1 MPKAPK
7 NKSQKKSPIKK
18 TQKEDS
24 ISPSKDLSSDNI
36 SQSDIE
42 SQLDYPGLK
51 LHKLILENFKSFQGK
66 NEIGYFQDF
75 SVVLGP
81 NGSGKSNIIDALSFV
96 FGLNAQQMRTRN
108 LKELIYHPHNSSSS
122 NKAQNCSVEIIFKR
136 NLKNPSQKLK
146 TQSLDEISF
155 RRTVNASGSSS
166 FYFNDKKVTQEDYIQ
181 KLMDFSIPVNS
192 MYFILGQGGVDSLF
206 SSKRNKIE
214 QIIEV
219 LSGSYKYKERYDELV
234 INLEEKN
241 NELNS
246 LSSQINSIKLD
257 KNKIKAQLE
266 NKGLYKD
273 NINKIQNLMKKIYLY
288 QFAKQD
294 SIKSLC
300 EENLEGLKEQIKKV
314 ENEKKNEINEMKEN
328 ERELGNNKKNIENIM
343 KEELELQKDIDQKKN
358 KIKINE
364 QEIKKY
370 ETDIFNNIS
379 VSNQLKDD
387 LKKKDSKKKSLLQ
400 EKLELSKEIKD
411 LKKVLNT
418 NIDESSS
425 KLTKEQ
431 VTEFKSLSL
440 SLQSSISS
448 NISQL
453 NNLELNSQNLFSKK
467 TLLEKTLSQSEIEKN
482 SMENDSNITSNEIE
496 KMKENLSK
504 KEKKISDM
512 KKNYEKFEKKK
523 DELSRQYQN
532 IYNTLETKVTEL
544 SNFKVENNE
553 SRRRKKI
560 GEFMS
565 KNDKVYGFLFELI
578 KPLQKKFELSIK
590 VSLLRYL
597 DYLVVE
603 NYETSVK
610 VSEFLQNNEINCDV
624 LVLENIPK
632 VKEVDQ
638 TKRLKVG
645 SEGNFIY
652 DLIESKKKSVENAIK
667 FFLKDLILCK
677 PENIP
682 VLRERGF
689 RKFITEDGTVY
700 RKNYI
705 SGGNYKNLERYNFIY
720 KTKEES
726 DKIISQ
732 LKTDINKLTE
742 DMKEVMIEQEKNEE
756 ELRSMKKFI
765 EEEKE
770 YELLQN
776 ELNNKE
782 ATHKK
787 QKDILKEKEKSI
799 KKLEKNINEVNSELD
814 AINTEKNNLNE
825 SINNIKKQY
834 FKSFMK
840 KYNLSNLDD
849 FEQFTIEKMNALSQ
863 ELKLK
868 ELKIFDI
875 ERKLK
880 LLEETQK
887 KIDDI
892 EEEIDKIKEKKST
905 KEVEKKKLE
914 TEYLKANN
922 YLSEYKATN
931 EDKINEIKNIQENIK
946 KNNENIMK
954 LDERIRKLLKG
965 QVEEKHK
972 IEVAMNNKNQLMKD
986 IITDHNKLIKE
997 LDQNFQQYA
1006 LIFQLDF
1013 DINQYLLKKDDKN
1026 DLNETDNINDMIMDY
1041 SDIEKKQKI
1050 EELTPEKIDQIISHK
1065 KEKLD
1070 NYLKEIQKYVMLY
1083 ITFDKEEEKEL
1094 EDKESKL
1101 NNEKKDVKK
1110 KIEILVNEQEELKKE
1125 LSEIKEKRTKKFL
1138 DFFNKLKENLKTLY
1152 SQLTTKDN
1160 NPGGNAYLYC
1170 SNEDEPYKGTVVY
1183 LPTPPGKRVIYDIE
1197 QLSGGEKTIAIVSL
1211 LSSLQNIT
1219 GCPLLILDEVDAY
1232 LDQKHELMIE
1242 QLFKEKKNEYQIV
1255 IVTHKLNIYRSAE
1268 SLLGTYFN
1276 KNLDSSVPISYDNK

>member
-1 MPKAPK
+1 MPKAK
-7 NKSQKKSPIKK
+7 RNKSAKKSPIKSNSNSK
-18 TQKEDS
+18 S
-24 ISPSKDLSSDNI
+24 ISPPKDISSEI
-36 SQSDIE
+36 SSQSDAE
-42 SQLDYPGLK
+42 TQNDFPSLK
-51 LHKLILENFKSFQGK
+51 LHKLILENFKSFQGR
-66 NEIGYFQDF
+66 NEIGFFQDF

-108 LKELIYHPHNSSSS
+108 LKELIYTPHSSSS
-122 NKAQNCSVEIIFKR
+122 KNKAQNCSVEIIFKK

-146 TQSLDEISF
+146 TQALDEINF

-219 LSGSYKYKERYDELV
+219 LSGSYKYKEKYDELV
-234 INLEEKN
+234 KNLEEKN

-266 NKGLYKD
+266 NKGLYKES
-273 NINKIQNLMKKIYLY
+273 INKIQTLMKKIYLY
-288 QFAKQD
+288 QFAEQD
-294 SIKSLC
+294 AIKSLC
-300 EENLEGLKEQIKKV
+300 EENLEGLKDEIIKV
-314 ENEKKNEINEMKEN
+314 ENEKKNEISNMKEN
-328 ERELGNNKKNIENIM
+328 EKELSSNKKNIESIM
-343 KEELELQKDIDQKKN
+343 KEEMELQKELDQKKN
-358 KIKINE
+358 KIKITE
-364 QEIKKY
+364 DEIKKC

-379 VSNQLKDD
+379 VSNQLKED
-387 LKKKDSKKKSLLQ
+387 LKKKETKNKTLLQ
-400 EKLELSKEIKD
+400 EQSELSKEIKEI
-411 LKKVLNT
+411 KKVLNT

-431 VTEFKSLSL
+431 ITEFKSLSL

-453 NNLELNSQNLFSKK
+453 NSLELNSQNLISKK
-467 TLLEKTLSQSEIEKN
+467 SLLEKTLSQSEIEKN
-482 SMENDSNITSNEIE
+482 SVETVHNTTVQELE
-496 KMKENLSK
+496 KIKENLEHK
-504 KEKKISDM
+504 QKKIKEM
-512 KKNYEKFEKKK
+512 KKNYENNEKTKE
-523 DELSRQYQN
+523 ELSQKN
-532 IYNTLETKVTEL
+532 IKITSEIESKLTEL
-544 SNFKVENNE
+544 SNFNIENNE
-553 SRRRKKI
+553 SKRRKKI

-677 PENIP
+677 PENIAI
-682 VLRERGF
+682 LRSRGF
-689 RKFITEDGTVY
+689 RNFITEDGTVY

-705 SGGNYKNLERYNFIY
+705 SGGNYKNLDRYNFIY

-732 LKTDINKLTE
+732 LKKDIDDLSE
-742 DMKEVMIEQEKNEE
+742 ELKEVMIQQEKNED
-756 ELRSMKKFI
+756 ELKINKKFLD
-765 EEEKE
+765 EEKE
-770 YELLQN
+770 YELIKN

-782 ATHKK
+782 ATLQK
-787 QKDILKEKEKSI
+787 QKTILKEKEKLI
-799 KKLEKNINEVNSELD
+799 KKLEKDITEVNNDLESINSEKKD
-814 AINTEKNNLNE
+814 LND

-834 FKSFMK
+834 FKNFMQ
-840 KYNLSNLDD
+840 KYNLTSLED
-849 FEQFTIEKMNALSQ
+849 FEQFTIEKMNSLSQ

-868 ELKIFDI
+868 EIKILDI

-880 LLEETQK
+880 LMK
-887 KIDDI
+887 DSKNKI
-892 EEEIDKIKEKKST
+892 EEIEEDIDKLQKRKSEKEK
-905 KEVEKKKLE
+905 EKKKLE
-914 TEYLKANN
+914 SDFTKSNN
-922 YLSEYKATN
+922 YLSEFKSTN
-931 EDKINEIKNIQENIK
+931 ENKLNEIKLIQENIK
-946 KNNENIMK
+946 KGNENIMK

-965 QVEEKHK
+965 QVEQKHK
-972 IEVAMNNKNQLMKD
+972 IEVAMNNKSQLMKD
-986 IITDHNKLIKE
+986 IVTDHNKLIKE

-1013 DINQYLLKKDDKN
+1013 DINQYILKN
-1026 DLNETDNINDMIMDY
+1026 DLNATSNITDVIIDY
-1041 SDIEKKQKI
+1041 SEIEKKNKI
-1050 EELTPEKIDQIISHK
+1050 DELTPEDVQKIISKK

-1094 EDKESKL
+1094 EDKENKL
-1101 NNEKKDVKK
+1101 NNEKKDLKK
-1110 KIEILVNEQEELKKE
+1110 KIETLVNEQENIKQS

-1138 DFFNKLKENLKTLY
+1138 DFFNKLKENLKELY
-1152 SQLTTKDN
+1152 TKLTIKDN

-1232 LDQKHELMIE
+1232 LDQKHELMLE
-1242 QLFKEKKNEYQIV
+1242 KLFNEKKNEYQIV

-1276 KNLDSSVPISYDNK
+1276 KNMDSSVPISYDNK

>member
-1 MPKAPK
+1 MPKAPRK
-7 NKSQKKSPIKK
+7 KSAKKSPAKSNQNSK
-18 TQKEDS
+18 S
-24 ISPSKDLSSDNI
+24 ISPSKDISSEN
-36 SQSDIE
+36 SYQSDSE
-42 SQLDYPGLK
+42 TQNDSPSLK
-51 LHKLILENFKSFQGK
+51 LHKLILENFKSFQGR

-108 LKELIYHPHNSSSS
+108 LKELIYNPHSSSS
-122 NKAQNCSVEIIFKR
+122 KNKAQNCSVEIIFKK
-136 NLKNPSQKLK
+136 NLKNQSQKLK

-166 FYFNDKKVTQEDYIQ
+166 FYFNDKKLTQEDYIQ

-234 INLEEKN
+234 KNLEEKN

-266 NKGLYKD
+266 NKGLYKE
-273 NINKIQNLMKKIYLY
+273 NINKIQTLMKKIYLY
-288 QFAKQD
+288 QFAEQD

-300 EENLEGLKEQIKKV
+300 EENLEGLKDEIIKV
-314 ENEKKNEINEMKEN
+314 ENEKKNEINSMKEN
-328 ERELGNNKKNIENIM
+328 EKELGNNKKNVENIM
-343 KEELELQKDIDQKKN
+343 NEEMALQKELDQKKN
-358 KIKINE
+358 KIKITE
-364 QEIKKY
+364 EEIKKC

-379 VSNQLKDD
+379 VSNQLKED
-387 LKKKDSKKKSLLQ
+387 LKKKESKKKSLLQ
-400 EKLELSKEIKD
+400 EQTEISKDIKEIK
-411 LKKVLNT
+411 KILNT

-431 VTEFKSLSL
+431 ITEFKSLSL

-453 NNLELNSQNLFSKK
+453 NSLELSSQNLISQKS
-467 TLLEKTLSQSEIEKN
+467 LLEKTLSQSEIEKN
-482 SMENDSNITSNEIE
+482 SAENIANVNEQEID
-496 KMKENLSK
+496 KMKENL
-504 KEKKISDM
+504 EKKDNKIKEM
-512 KKNYEKFEKKK
+512 KKNFEKCEKKK
-523 DELSRQYQN
+523 EELTEKNLKIVSE
-532 IYNTLETKVTEL
+532 LENKVTEL

-682 VLRERGF
+682 VLRSRGF

-700 RKNYI
+700 RRNYI

-726 DKIISQ
+726 DKIIEQ
-732 LKTDINKLTE
+732 LKKDIDDLTE
-742 DMKEVMIEQEKNEE
+742 ELKEVMVDQEKNEE
-756 ELRSMKKFI
+756 ELKQNKKFVD
-765 EEEKE
+765 EEKE
-770 YELLQN
+770 CELIKN

-782 ATHKK
+782 ITFRK
-787 QKDILKEKEKSI
+787 QKDSLKDKEKAI
-799 KKLEKNINEVNSELD
+799 KKLEKNIAEVNNELESINSEKSDLT
-814 AINTEKNNLNE
+814 I

-834 FKSFMK
+834 FRNFMQ
-840 KYNLSNLDD
+840 KYNLSSLDD
-849 FEQFTIEKMNALSQ
+849 FEQFTIEKMNSLSQ
-863 ELKLK
+863 ELKVK
-868 ELKIFDI
+868 EVKILDI

-880 LLEETQK
+880 LMEDSEKKISEIEEEIEKIQSKKSEKETQK
-887 KIDDI
+887 K
-892 EEEIDKIKEKKST
+892 
-905 KEVEKKKLE
+905 KLE
-914 TEYLKANN
+914 KEFTKSNN
-922 YLSEYKATN
+922 YLSEFKATN
-931 EDKINEIKNIQENIK
+931 ESKLAEIKNIQENIK
-946 KNNENIMK
+946 KGNENIMK

-965 QVEEKHK
+965 QVEQKHK
-972 IEVAMNNKNQLMKD
+972 IEVAMNNKSQLMKD
-986 IITDHNKLIKE
+986 IVTDHNKLIKE
-997 LDQNFQQYA
+997 LDQNFQEYA

-1013 DINQYLLKKDDKN
+1013 DINQYLLKN
-1026 DLNETDNINDMIMDY
+1026 DLNETSNISDIVIDY
-1041 SDIEKKQKI
+1041 SDIEKKNKI
-1050 EELTPEKIDQIISHK
+1050 EELTPEKIQQIIAHK

-1094 EDKESKL
+1094 EDKENKL
-1101 NNEKKDVKK
+1101 NNEKKDLKK
-1110 KIEILVNEQEELKKE
+1110 KIETLVNEQEDLKKS
-1125 LSEIKEKRTKKFL
+1125 LAEIKEKRTKKFL
-1138 DFFNKLKENLKTLY
+1138 EFFNKLKENLKELY
-1152 SQLTTKDN
+1152 TKLTVKDN

-1232 LDQKHELMIE
+1232 LDQKHELMLE
-1242 QLFKEKKNEYQIV
+1242 KLFSEKKKEYQIV
-1255 IVTHKLNIYRSAE
+1255 IVTHKLNIYRNAE
-1268 SLLGTYFN
+1268 SLLGTYFS
-1276 KNLDSSVPISYDNK
+1276 KNLDSSVPISFDNK

>member
-1 MPKAPK
+1 MPKAQRK
-7 NKSQKKSPIKK
+7 KSVKKSQDKKSEKDKP
-18 TQKEDS
+18 
-24 ISPSKDLSSDNI
+24 ISPSKDLSSENSNI
-36 SQSDIE
+36 SENE
-42 SQLDYPGLK
+42 SQIDYPNLK
-51 LHKLILENFKSFQGK
+51 LHKLILENFKSFQGR

-108 LKELIYHPHNSSSS
+108 LKELIYHPHSSSSS
-122 NKAQNCSVEIIFKR
+122 NKAQNCSVEIIFKK
-136 NLKNPSQKLK
+136 NLKNPSQKLI
-146 TQSLDEISF
+146 TQALDEISF

-166 FYFNDKKVTQEDYIQ
+166 FYFNDKKMTQEDYVQ

-234 INLEEKN
+234 KKLEEKN

-246 LSSQINSIKLD
+246 LSSQINSIKID

-273 NINKIQNLMKKIYLY
+273 NINKIQTLMKKIYLY
-288 QFAKQD
+288 QFAEQD
-294 SIKSLC
+294 AIKSIC
-300 EENLEGLKEQIKKV
+300 EDNLEGLTEEIKKV
-314 ENEKKNEINEMKEN
+314 ENEKKNEINDMKEN
-328 ERELGNNKKNIENIM
+328 EKELGNNKKNIENIM
-343 KEELELQKDIDQKKN
+343 KEEMELQKELDQKKN
-358 KIKINE
+358 KIKIVE
-364 QEIKKY
+364 DDIKKC

-379 VSNQLKDD
+379 VCNQLKED
-387 LKKKDSKKKSLLQ
+387 LKKKESKKKALIKEQ
-400 EKLELSKEIKD
+400 TDLSNDIKEIK
-411 LKKVLNT
+411 KILNT
-418 NIDESSS
+418 NIDESIS

-431 VTEFKSLSL
+431 ITEFKSLSL

-453 NNLELNSQNLFSKK
+453 NSLELNSQNLFSKK
-467 TLLEKTLSQSEIEKN
+467 SLLEKTLSQSEIEKN
-482 SMENDSNITSNEIE
+482 TAETSVNNTSNEID
-496 KMKENLSK
+496 KIKENLDK
-504 KEKKISDM
+504 KEKRIKEM
-512 KKNYEKFEKKK
+512 KKNFEKSEKNK
-523 DELSRQYQN
+523 EELAHQYQN
-532 IYNTLETKVTEL
+532 IYTELENKVTEL

-700 RKNYI
+700 RRNNI
-705 SGGNYKNLERYNFIY
+705 SGGNYKNLDRYNFIY
-720 KTKEES
+720 KSKEES
-726 DKIISQ
+726 DKIIDQ
-732 LKTDINKLTE
+732 LKKDIDKLSE
-742 DMKEVMIEQEKNEE
+742 DLKSVMLQQEKNDE
-756 ELRSMKKFI
+756 ELKNNKKFVD
-765 EEEKE
+765 EEKE
-770 YELLQN
+770 CELLKN

-782 ATHKK
+782 STYKK
-787 QKDILKEKEKSI
+787 QKDILKEKEKLL
-799 KKLEKNINEVNSELD
+799 KNLEKSIAEVNNELES
-814 AINTEKNNLNE
+814 INSEKNDLND

-834 FKSFMK
+834 FKNFMN
-840 KYNLSNLDD
+840 KYNLTNLDD

-868 ELKIFDI
+868 EVKILDI

-880 LLEETQK
+880 TIEEKKK
-887 KIDDI
+887 KIDDMS
-892 EEEIDKIKEKKST
+892 EETESIKKKKS
-905 KEVEKKKLE
+905 
-914 TEYLKANN
+914 
-922 YLSEYKATN
+922 
-931 EDKINEIKNIQENIK
+931 
-946 KNNENIMK
+946 
-954 LDERIRKLLKG
+954 
-965 QVEEKHK
+965 
-972 IEVAMNNKNQLMKD
+972 
-986 IITDHNKLIKE
+986 
-997 LDQNFQQYA
+997 
-1006 LIFQLDF
+1006 
-1013 DINQYLLKKDDKN
+1013 
-1026 DLNETDNINDMIMDY
+1026 
-1041 SDIEKKQKI
+1041 
-1050 EELTPEKIDQIISHK
+1050 K
-1065 KEKLD
+1065 KEQL
-1070 NYLKEIQKYVMLY
+1070 ISQK
-1083 ITFDKEEEKEL
+1083 
-1094 EDKESKL
+1094 
-1101 NNEKKDVKK
+1101 
-1110 KIEILVNEQEELKKE
+1110 
-1125 LSEIKEKRTKKFL
+1125 
-1138 DFFNKLKENLKTLY
+1138 
-1152 SQLTTKDN
+1152 
-1160 NPGGNAYLYC
+1160 
-1170 SNEDEPYKGTVVY
+1170 
-1183 LPTPPGKRVIYDIE
+1183 
-1197 QLSGGEKTIAIVSL
+1197 
-1211 LSSLQNIT
+1211 
-1219 GCPLLILDEVDAY
+1219 
-1232 LDQKHELMIE
+1232 
-1242 QLFKEKKNEYQIV
+1242 
-1255 IVTHKLNIYRSAE
+1255 
-1268 SLLGTYFN
+1268 
-1276 KNLDSSVPISYDNK
+1276 PIII

>member
-1 MPKAPK
+1 MPKAQRK
-7 NKSQKKSPIKK
+7 KSVKKSQDKKSEKDKP
-18 TQKEDS
+18 
-24 ISPSKDLSSDNI
+24 ISPSKDLSSENSNI
-36 SQSDIE
+36 SENE
-42 SQLDYPGLK
+42 SQIDYPNLK
-51 LHKLILENFKSFQGK
+51 LHKLILENFKSFQGR

-108 LKELIYHPHNSSSS
+108 LKELIYHPHSSSSS
-122 NKAQNCSVEIIFKR
+122 NKAQNCSVEIIFKK
-136 NLKNPSQKLK
+136 NLKNPSQKLI
-146 TQSLDEISF
+146 TQALDEISF

-166 FYFNDKKVTQEDYIQ
+166 FYFNDKKMTQEDYVQ

-234 INLEEKN
+234 KKLEEKN

-273 NINKIQNLMKKIYLY
+273 NINKIQTLMKKIYLY
-288 QFAKQD
+288 QFAEQD
-294 SIKSLC
+294 AIKSIC
-300 EENLEGLKEQIKKV
+300 EDNLEGLTEEIKKV
-314 ENEKKNEINEMKEN
+314 ENEKKNEINDMKEN
-328 ERELGNNKKNIENIM
+328 EKELGNNKKNIENIM
-343 KEELELQKDIDQKKN
+343 KEEMELQKELDQKKN
-358 KIKINE
+358 KIKIVE
-364 QEIKKY
+364 DDIKKC

-379 VSNQLKDD
+379 VCNQLKED
-387 LKKKDSKKKSLLQ
+387 LKKKESKKKALIKEQ
-400 EKLELSKEIKD
+400 TELSNDIKEIK
-411 LKKVLNT
+411 KILNT
-418 NIDESSS
+418 NIDESIS

-431 VTEFKSLSL
+431 ITEFKSLSL

-453 NNLELNSQNLFSKK
+453 NSLELNSQNLFSKK
-467 TLLEKTLSQSEIEKN
+467 SLLEKTLSQSEIEKN
-482 SMENDSNITSNEIE
+482 TAETSVNNTSNEID
-496 KMKENLSK
+496 KIKENLDT
-504 KEKKISDM
+504 KEKRIKEM
-512 KKNYEKFEKKK
+512 KKNFEKSEKNK
-523 DELSRQYQN
+523 EELAHQYQN
-532 IYNTLETKVTEL
+532 IYTELENKVTEL

-700 RKNYI
+700 RRNNI
-705 SGGNYKNLERYNFIY
+705 SGGNYKNLDRYNFIY
-720 KTKEES
+720 KSKEES
-726 DKIISQ
+726 DKIIDQ
-732 LKTDINKLTE
+732 LKKDIDKLSE
-742 DMKEVMIEQEKNEE
+742 DLKSVMLQQEKNEE
-756 ELRSMKKFI
+756 ELKNNKKFVD
-765 EEEKE
+765 EEKE
-770 YELLQN
+770 CELLKN

-782 ATHKK
+782 STHKK
-787 QKDILKEKEKSI
+787 QKDILKEKEKLL
-799 KKLEKNINEVNSELD
+799 KNLEKSIAEVNNELES
-814 AINTEKNNLNE
+814 INSEKNDLND

-834 FKSFMK
+834 FKNFMN
-840 KYNLSNLDD
+840 KYNLTNLDD

-868 ELKIFDI
+868 EVKILDI

-880 LLEETQK
+880 TIDETQK
-887 KIDDI
+887 KIDDM
-892 EEEIDKIKEKKST
+892 EEETESIKKKKSK
-905 KEVEKKKLE
+905 KEQEKKKCE
-914 TEYLKANN
+914 TDFAKANN
-922 YLSEYKATN
+922 YLNEYKATN
-931 EDKINEIKNIQENIK
+931 EDKLNEIKKIQESIK
-946 KNNENIMK
+946 KGNENIMK
-954 LDERIRKLLKG
+954 FDERIRKLLKG
-965 QVEEKHK
+965 QVEQKHK
-972 IEVAMNNKNQLMKD
+972 IEVAMNNKSQLMKD
-986 IITDHNKLIKE
+986 IVTDHNKLIKE

-1013 DINQYLLKKDDKN
+1013 DINQYTLKN
-1026 DLNETDNINDMIMDY
+1026 DLNVTNNINDIVMDY

-1050 EELTPEKIDQIISHK
+1050 EELTPEKIQQIIVHK

-1070 NYLKEIQKYVMLY
+1070 NYLKEVQKYVMLY

-1094 EDKESKL
+1094 EDKENKL

-1110 KIEILVNEQEELKKE
+1110 KIEALVNEQEELKKS
-1125 LSEIKEKRTKKFL
+1125 LSEIKEKRTKKFI
-1138 DFFNKLKENLKTLY
+1138 DFFNKLKDNLKELY
-1152 SQLTTKDN
+1152 TKLTTKDN

-1170 SNEDEPYKGTVVY
+1170 SNEDEPYKGSVVY

-1232 LDQKHELMIE
+1232 LDQKHELMLE
-1242 QLFKEKKNEYQIV
+1242 KLFNEKKNEYQIV

-1276 KNLDSSVPISYDNK
+1276 KNMDTSVPISYDNK

>member
-1 MPKAPK
+1 MPKAQRK
-7 NKSQKKSPIKK
+7 KSVKKSQDKKSEKDKP
-18 TQKEDS
+18 
-24 ISPSKDLSSDNI
+24 ISPSKDLSSENSNI
-36 SQSDIE
+36 SENE
-42 SQLDYPGLK
+42 SQIDYPNLK
-51 LHKLILENFKSFQGK
+51 LHKLILENFKSFQGR

-108 LKELIYHPHNSSSS
+108 LKELIYHPHSSSSS
-122 NKAQNCSVEIIFKR
+122 NKAQNCSVEIIFKK
-136 NLKNPSQKLK
+136 NLKNPSQKLI
-146 TQSLDEISF
+146 TQALDEISF

-166 FYFNDKKVTQEDYIQ
+166 FYFNDKKMTQEDYVQ

-234 INLEEKN
+234 KKLEEKN

-273 NINKIQNLMKKIYLY
+273 NINKIQTLMKKIYLY
-288 QFAKQD
+288 QFAEQD
-294 SIKSLC
+294 AIKSIC
-300 EENLEGLKEQIKKV
+300 EDNLEGLTEEIKKV
-314 ENEKKNEINEMKEN
+314 ENEKKNEINDMKEN
-328 ERELGNNKKNIENIM
+328 EKELGNNKKNIENIM
-343 KEELELQKDIDQKKN
+343 KEEMELQKELDQKKN
-358 KIKINE
+358 KIKIVE
-364 QEIKKY
+364 DDIKKC

-379 VSNQLKDD
+379 VCNQLKED
-387 LKKKDSKKKSLLQ
+387 LKKKESKKKALIKEQ
-400 EKLELSKEIKD
+400 TELSNDIKEIK
-411 LKKVLNT
+411 KILNT
-418 NIDESSS
+418 NIDESIS

-431 VTEFKSLSL
+431 ITEFKSLSL

-453 NNLELNSQNLFSKK
+453 NSLELNSQNLFSKK
-467 TLLEKTLSQSEIEKN
+467 SLLEKTLSQSEIEKN
-482 SMENDSNITSNEIE
+482 TAETSVNNTSNEID
-496 KMKENLSK
+496 KIKENLDK
-504 KEKKISDM
+504 KEKRIKEM
-512 KKNYEKFEKKK
+512 KKNFEKSEKNK
-523 DELSRQYQN
+523 EELAHQYQN
-532 IYNTLETKVTEL
+532 IYTELENKVTEL

-700 RKNYI
+700 RRNNI
-705 SGGNYKNLERYNFIY
+705 SGGNYKNLDRYNFIY
-720 KTKEES
+720 KSKEES
-726 DKIISQ
+726 DKIIDQ
-732 LKTDINKLTE
+732 LKKDIDKLSE
-742 DMKEVMIEQEKNEE
+742 DLKSVMLQQEKNEE
-756 ELRSMKKFI
+756 ELKNNKKFVD
-765 EEEKE
+765 EEKE
-770 YELLQN
+770 CELLKN

-782 ATHKK
+782 STHKK
-787 QKDILKEKEKSI
+787 QKDILKEKEKLL
-799 KKLEKNINEVNSELD
+799 KNLEKSIAEVNNELES
-814 AINTEKNNLNE
+814 INSEKNDLND

-834 FKSFMK
+834 FKNFMN
-840 KYNLSNLDD
+840 KYNLTNLDD

-868 ELKIFDI
+868 EVKILDI

-880 LLEETQK
+880 TIDETQK
-887 KIDDI
+887 KIDDM
-892 EEEIDKIKEKKST
+892 EEETESIKKKKSK
-905 KEVEKKKLE
+905 KEQEKKKCE
-914 TEYLKANN
+914 TDFAKANN
-922 YLSEYKATN
+922 YLNEYKATN
-931 EDKINEIKNIQENIK
+931 EDKLNEIKKIQESIK
-946 KNNENIMK
+946 KSNENIMK
-954 LDERIRKLLKG
+954 FDERIRKLLKG
-965 QVEEKHK
+965 QVEQKHK
-972 IEVAMNNKNQLMKD
+972 IEVAMNNKSQLMKD
-986 IITDHNKLIKE
+986 IVTDHNKLIKE

-1013 DINQYLLKKDDKN
+1013 DINQYTLKN
-1026 DLNETDNINDMIMDY
+1026 DLNVTNNINDIVMDY

-1050 EELTPEKIDQIISHK
+1050 EELTPEKIQQIIVHK

-1070 NYLKEIQKYVMLY
+1070 NYLKEVQKYVMLY

-1094 EDKESKL
+1094 EDKENKL

-1110 KIEILVNEQEELKKE
+1110 KIEALVNEQEELKKS
-1125 LSEIKEKRTKKFL
+1125 LSEIKEKRTKKFI
-1138 DFFNKLKENLKTLY
+1138 DFFNKLKDNLKELY
-1152 SQLTTKDN
+1152 TKLTTKDN

-1170 SNEDEPYKGTVVY
+1170 SNEDEPYKGSVVY

-1232 LDQKHELMIE
+1232 LDQNYLMR
-1242 QLFKEKKNEYQIV
+1242 KKMNI
-1255 IVTHKLNIYRSAE
+1255 KL
-1268 SLLGTYFN
+1268 LLLHIN
-1276 KNLDSSVPISYDNK
+1276 

>member
-1 MPKAPK
+1 MPKAQRK
-7 NKSQKKSPIKK
+7 KSVKKSQDKKSEKDKP
-18 TQKEDS
+18 
-24 ISPSKDLSSDNI
+24 ISPSKDLSSENSNI
-36 SQSDIE
+36 SENE
-42 SQLDYPGLK
+42 SQIDYPNLK
-51 LHKLILENFKSFQGK
+51 LHKLILENFKSFQGR

-108 LKELIYHPHNSSSS
+108 LKELIYHPHSSSSS
-122 NKAQNCSVEIIFKR
+122 NKAQNCSVEIIFKK
-136 NLKNPSQKLK
+136 NLKNPSQKLI
-146 TQSLDEISF
+146 TQALDEISF

-166 FYFNDKKVTQEDYIQ
+166 FYFNDKKMTQEDYVQ

-234 INLEEKN
+234 KKLEEKN

-273 NINKIQNLMKKIYLY
+273 NINKIQTLMKKIYLY
-288 QFAKQD
+288 QFAEQD
-294 SIKSLC
+294 AIKSIC
-300 EENLEGLKEQIKKV
+300 EDNLEGLTEEIKKV
-314 ENEKKNEINEMKEN
+314 ENEKKNEINDMKEN
-328 ERELGNNKKNIENIM
+328 EKELGNNKKNIENIM
-343 KEELELQKDIDQKKN
+343 KEEMELQKELDQKKN
-358 KIKINE
+358 KIKIVE
-364 QEIKKY
+364 DDIKKC

-379 VSNQLKDD
+379 VCNQLKED
-387 LKKKDSKKKSLLQ
+387 LKKKESKKKALIKEQ
-400 EKLELSKEIKD
+400 TELSNDIKEIK
-411 LKKVLNT
+411 KILNT
-418 NIDESSS
+418 NIDESIS

-431 VTEFKSLSL
+431 ITEFKSLSL

-453 NNLELNSQNLFSKK
+453 NSLELNSQNLFSKK
-467 TLLEKTLSQSEIEKN
+467 SLLEKTLSQSEIEKN
-482 SMENDSNITSNEIE
+482 TAETSVNNTSNEID
-496 KMKENLSK
+496 KIKENLDK
-504 KEKKISDM
+504 KEKRIKEM
-512 KKNYEKFEKKK
+512 KKNFEKSEKNK
-523 DELSRQYQN
+523 EELAHQYQN
-532 IYNTLETKVTEL
+532 IYTELENKVTEL

-700 RKNYI
+700 RRNNI
-705 SGGNYKNLERYNFIY
+705 SGGNYKNLDRYNFIY
-720 KTKEES
+720 KSKEES
-726 DKIISQ
+726 DKIIDQ
-732 LKTDINKLTE
+732 LKKDIDKLSE
-742 DMKEVMIEQEKNEE
+742 DLKSVMLQQEKNEE
-756 ELRSMKKFI
+756 ELKNNKKFVD
-765 EEEKE
+765 EEKE
-770 YELLQN
+770 CELLKN

-782 ATHKK
+782 STHKK
-787 QKDILKEKEKSI
+787 QKDILKEKEKLL
-799 KKLEKNINEVNSELD
+799 KNLEKSIAEVNNELES
-814 AINTEKNNLNE
+814 INSEKNDLND

-834 FKSFMK
+834 FKNFMN
-840 KYNLSNLDD
+840 KYNLTNLDD

-868 ELKIFDI
+868 EVKILDI

-880 LLEETQK
+880 TIDETQK
-887 KIDDI
+887 KIDDM
-892 EEEIDKIKEKKST
+892 EEETESIKKKKSK
-905 KEVEKKKLE
+905 KEQEKKKCE
-914 TEYLKANN
+914 NDFEKANN
-922 YLSEYKATN
+922 YLNEYKATN
-931 EDKINEIKNIQENIK
+931 EDKLNEIKKIQESIK
-946 KNNENIMK
+946 KSNENIMK
-954 LDERIRKLLKG
+954 FDERIRKLLKG
-965 QVEEKHK
+965 QVEQKHK
-972 IEVAMNNKNQLMKD
+972 IEVAMNNKSQLMKD
-986 IITDHNKLIKE
+986 IVTDHNKLIKE

-1013 DINQYLLKKDDKN
+1013 DINQYTLKN
-1026 DLNETDNINDMIMDY
+1026 DLNVTNNINDIVMDY

-1050 EELTPEKIDQIISHK
+1050 EELTPEKIQQIIVHK

-1070 NYLKEIQKYVMLY
+1070 NYLKEVQKYVMLY

-1094 EDKESKL
+1094 EDKENKL

-1110 KIEILVNEQEELKKE
+1110 KIEALVNEQEELKKS
-1125 LSEIKEKRTKKFL
+1125 LSEIKEKRTKKFI
-1138 DFFNKLKENLKTLY
+1138 DFFNKLKDNLKELY
-1152 SQLTTKDN
+1152 TKLTTKDN

-1170 SNEDEPYKGTVVY
+1170 SNEDEPYKGSVVY

-1232 LDQKHELMIE
+1232 LDQKHELMLE
-1242 QLFKEKKNEYQIV
+1242 KLFNEKKNEYQIV

-1276 KNLDSSVPISYDNK
+1276 KNMDTSVPISYDNK

>member
-1 MPKAPK
+1 MPKAQRK
-7 NKSQKKSPIKK
+7 KSVKKSQDKKSEKDKP
-18 TQKEDS
+18 
-24 ISPSKDLSSDNI
+24 ISPSKDLSSENSNI
-36 SQSDIE
+36 SENE
-42 SQLDYPGLK
+42 SQIDYPNLK
-51 LHKLILENFKSFQGK
+51 LHKLILENFKSFQGR

-108 LKELIYHPHNSSSS
+108 LKELIYHPHSSSSS
-122 NKAQNCSVEIIFKR
+122 NKAQNCSVEIIFKK
-136 NLKNPSQKLK
+136 NLKNPSQKLI
-146 TQSLDEISF
+146 TQALDEISF

-166 FYFNDKKVTQEDYIQ
+166 FYFNDKKMTQEDYVQ

-234 INLEEKN
+234 KKLEEKN

-273 NINKIQNLMKKIYLY
+273 NINKIQTLMKKIYLY
-288 QFAKQD
+288 QFAEQD
-294 SIKSLC
+294 AIKSIC
-300 EENLEGLKEQIKKV
+300 EDNLEGLTEEIKKV
-314 ENEKKNEINEMKEN
+314 ENEKKNEINDMKEN
-328 ERELGNNKKNIENIM
+328 EKELGNNKKNIENIM
-343 KEELELQKDIDQKKN
+343 KEEMELQKELDQKKN
-358 KIKINE
+358 KIKIVE
-364 QEIKKY
+364 DDIKKC

-379 VSNQLKDD
+379 VCNQLKED
-387 LKKKDSKKKSLLQ
+387 LKKKESKKKALI
-400 EKLELSKEIKD
+400 KEQT
-411 LKKVLNT
+411 KKILNT
-418 NIDESSS
+418 NIDESIS

-431 VTEFKSLSL
+431 ITEFKSLSL

-453 NNLELNSQNLFSKK
+453 NSLELNSQNLFSKK
-467 TLLEKTLSQSEIEKN
+467 SLLEKTLSQSEIEKN
-482 SMENDSNITSNEIE
+482 TAETSVNNTSNEID
-496 KMKENLSK
+496 KIKENLDK
-504 KEKKISDM
+504 KEKRIKEM
-512 KKNYEKFEKKK
+512 KKNFEKSEKNK
-523 DELSRQYQN
+523 EELAHQYQN
-532 IYNTLETKVTEL
+532 IYTELENKVTEL

-700 RKNYI
+700 RRNNI
-705 SGGNYKNLERYNFIY
+705 SGGNYKNLDRYNFIY
-720 KTKEES
+720 KSKEES
-726 DKIISQ
+726 DKIIDQ
-732 LKTDINKLTE
+732 LKKDIDKLSE
-742 DMKEVMIEQEKNEE
+742 DLKSVMLQQEKNDE
-756 ELRSMKKFI
+756 ELKNNKKFVD
-765 EEEKE
+765 EEKE
-770 YELLQN
+770 CELLKN

-782 ATHKK
+782 STYKK
-787 QKDILKEKEKSI
+787 QKDILKEKEKLL
-799 KKLEKNINEVNSELD
+799 KNLEKSIAEVNNELES
-814 AINTEKNNLNE
+814 INSEKNDLND

-834 FKSFMK
+834 FKNFMN
-840 KYNLSNLDD
+840 KYNLRNLDD

-868 ELKIFDI
+868 EVKILDI

-880 LLEETQK
+880 TIEETQK
-887 KIDDI
+887 KIDDM
-892 EEEIDKIKEKKST
+892 EEETESIKKKKSK
-905 KEVEKKKLE
+905 KEQEKKKCE
-914 TEYLKANN
+914 NDFEKANN
-922 YLSEYKATN
+922 YLNEYKVTN
-931 EDKINEIKNIQENIK
+931 EDKLNEIKNIQESIK
-946 KNNENIMK
+946 KSNENIMK
-954 LDERIRKLLKG
+954 FDERIRKLLKG
-965 QVEEKHK
+965 QVEQKHK
-972 IEVAMNNKNQLMKD
+972 IEVAMNNKSQLMKD
-986 IITDHNKLIKE
+986 IVTDHNKLIKE

-1013 DINQYLLKKDDKN
+1013 DINQYTLKN
-1026 DLNETDNINDMIMDY
+1026 DLNVTNNINDIVMDY

-1050 EELTPEKIDQIISHK
+1050 EELTPEKIQQIIVHK

-1070 NYLKEIQKYVMLY
+1070 NYLKEVQKYVMLY

-1094 EDKESKL
+1094 EDKENKL

-1110 KIEILVNEQEELKKE
+1110 KIEALVNEQEELKKS
-1125 LSEIKEKRTKKFL
+1125 LSEIKEKRTKKFI
-1138 DFFNKLKENLKTLY
+1138 DFFNKLKDNLKELY
-1152 SQLTTKDN
+1152 TKLTTKDN

-1170 SNEDEPYKGTVVY
+1170 SNEDEPYKGSVVY

-1232 LDQKHELMIE
+1232 LDQKHELMLE
-1242 QLFKEKKNEYQIV
+1242 KLFNEKKNEYQIV

-1276 KNLDSSVPISYDNK
+1276 KNMDTSVPISYDNK

>member
-1 MPKAPK
+1 MPKAQRK
-7 NKSQKKSPIKK
+7 KSVKKSQDKKSEKDKP
-18 TQKEDS
+18 
-24 ISPSKDLSSDNI
+24 ISPSKDLSSENSNI
-36 SQSDIE
+36 SENE
-42 SQLDYPGLK
+42 SQIDYPNLK
-51 LHKLILENFKSFQGK
+51 LHKLILENFKSFQGR

-108 LKELIYHPHNSSSS
+108 LKELIYHPHSSSSS
-122 NKAQNCSVEIIFKR
+122 NKAQNCSVEIIFKK
-136 NLKNPSQKLK
+136 NLKNPSQKLI
-146 TQSLDEISF
+146 TQALDEISF

-166 FYFNDKKVTQEDYIQ
+166 FYFNDKKMTQEDYVQ

-234 INLEEKN
+234 KKLEEKN

-273 NINKIQNLMKKIYLY
+273 NINKIQTLMKKIYLY
-288 QFAKQD
+288 QFAEQD
-294 SIKSLC
+294 AIKSIC
-300 EENLEGLKEQIKKV
+300 EDNLEGLTEEIKKV
-314 ENEKKNEINEMKEN
+314 ENEKKNEINDMKEN
-328 ERELGNNKKNIENIM
+328 EKELGNNKKNIENIM
-343 KEELELQKDIDQKKN
+343 KEEMELQKELDQKKN
-358 KIKINE
+358 KIKIVE
-364 QEIKKY
+364 DDIKKC

-379 VSNQLKDD
+379 VCNQLKED
-387 LKKKDSKKKSLLQ
+387 LKKKESKKKALIKEQ
-400 EKLELSKEIKD
+400 TELSNDIKEIK
-411 LKKVLNT
+411 KILNT
-418 NIDESSS
+418 NIDESIS

-431 VTEFKSLSL
+431 ITEFKSLSL

-453 NNLELNSQNLFSKK
+453 NSLELNSQNLFSKK
-467 TLLEKTLSQSEIEKN
+467 SLLEKTLSQSEIEKN
-482 SMENDSNITSNEIE
+482 TAETSVNNTSNEID
-496 KMKENLSK
+496 KIKENLDK
-504 KEKKISDM
+504 KEKRIKEM
-512 KKNYEKFEKKK
+512 KKNFEKSEKNK
-523 DELSRQYQN
+523 EELAHQYQN
-532 IYNTLETKVTEL
+532 IYTELENKVTEL

-682 VLRERGF
+682 ILRERGF

-700 RKNYI
+700 RRNNI
-705 SGGNYKNLERYNFIY
+705 SGGNYKNLDRYNFIY
-720 KTKEES
+720 KSKEES
-726 DKIISQ
+726 DKIIDQ
-732 LKTDINKLTE
+732 LKKDIDKLSE
-742 DMKEVMIEQEKNEE
+742 DLKSVMLQQEKNEE
-756 ELRSMKKFI
+756 ELKNNKKFVD
-765 EEEKE
+765 EEKE
-770 YELLQN
+770 CELLKN

-782 ATHKK
+782 STYKK
-787 QKDILKEKEKSI
+787 QKDILKEKEKLL
-799 KKLEKNINEVNSELD
+799 KNLEKSIAEVNNELES
-814 AINTEKNNLNE
+814 INSEKNDLND

-834 FKSFMK
+834 FKNFMN
-840 KYNLSNLDD
+840 KYNLTNLDD

-868 ELKIFDI
+868 EVKILDI

-880 LLEETQK
+880 TIDETQK
-887 KIDDI
+887 KIDDM
-892 EEEIDKIKEKKST
+892 EEETESIKKKKSK
-905 KEVEKKKLE
+905 KEQEKKKCE
-914 TEYLKANN
+914 TDFAKANN
-922 YLSEYKATN
+922 YLNEYKATN
-931 EDKINEIKNIQENIK
+931 EDKLNEIKKIQESIK
-946 KNNENIMK
+946 KSNENIMK
-954 LDERIRKLLKG
+954 FDERIRKLLKG
-965 QVEEKHK
+965 QVEQKHK
-972 IEVAMNNKNQLMKD
+972 IEVAMNNKSQLMKD
-986 IITDHNKLIKE
+986 IVTDHNKLIKE

-1013 DINQYLLKKDDKN
+1013 DINQYTLKN
-1026 DLNETDNINDMIMDY
+1026 DLNVTNNINDIVMDY

-1050 EELTPEKIDQIISHK
+1050 EELTPEKIQQIIVHK

-1070 NYLKEIQKYVMLY
+1070 NYLKEVQKYVMLY

-1094 EDKESKL
+1094 EDKENKL

-1110 KIEILVNEQEELKKE
+1110 KIEALVNEQEELKKS
-1125 LSEIKEKRTKKFL
+1125 LSEVKEKRTKKFIE
-1138 DFFNKLKENLKTLY
+1138 FFNKLKDNLKELY
-1152 SQLTTKDN
+1152 TKLTTKDN

-1170 SNEDEPYKGTVVY
+1170 SNEDEPYKGSVVY

-1232 LDQKHELMIE
+1232 LDQKHELMLE
-1242 QLFKEKKNEYQIV
+1242 KLFNEKKNEYQIV

-1276 KNLDSSVPISYDNK
+1276 KNMDTSVPISYDNK

>member
-1 MPKAPK
+1 MPKAK
-7 NKSQKKSPIKK
+7 RNKSAKKSPIKSNSNSK
-18 TQKEDS
+18 S
-24 ISPSKDLSSDNI
+24 ISPPKDISSEI
-36 SQSDIE
+36 SSQSDAE
-42 SQLDYPGLK
+42 TQNDFPSLK
-51 LHKLILENFKSFQGK
+51 LHKLILENFKSFQGR
-66 NEIGYFQDF
+66 NEIGFFQDF

-108 LKELIYHPHNSSSS
+108 LKELIYTPHSSSS
-122 NKAQNCSVEIIFKR
+122 KNKAQNCSVEIIFKK

-146 TQSLDEISF
+146 TQALDEINF

-219 LSGSYKYKERYDELV
+219 LSGSYKYKEKYDELV
-234 INLEEKN
+234 KNLEEKN

-266 NKGLYKD
+266 NKGLYKES
-273 NINKIQNLMKKIYLY
+273 INKIQTLMKKIYLY
-288 QFAKQD
+288 QFAEQD
-294 SIKSLC
+294 AIKSLC
-300 EENLEGLKEQIKKV
+300 EENLEGLKDEIIKV
-314 ENEKKNEINEMKEN
+314 ENEKKNEISNMKEN
-328 ERELGNNKKNIENIM
+328 EKELSSNKKNIESIM
-343 KEELELQKDIDQKKN
+343 KEEMELQKELDQKKN
-358 KIKINE
+358 KIKITE
-364 QEIKKY
+364 DEIKKC

-379 VSNQLKDD
+379 VSNQLKEN
-387 LKKKDSKKKSLLQ
+387 LKKKESKNKTLLQ
-400 EKLELSKEIKD
+400 EQSELSKEIKEI
-411 LKKVLNT
+411 KKVLNT

-431 VTEFKSLSL
+431 ITEFKSLSL

-453 NNLELNSQNLFSKK
+453 NSLELNSQNLISKK
-467 TLLEKTLSQSEIEKN
+467 SLLEKTLSQSEIEKN
-482 SMENDSNITSNEIE
+482 SIE
-496 KMKENLSK
+496 TVHNTTVQELEKIKENLEHK
-504 KEKKISDM
+504 QKKIKEM
-512 KKNYEKFEKKK
+512 KKNYENNEKTKE
-523 DELSRQYQN
+523 ELSQKN
-532 IYNTLETKVTEL
+532 IKITSEIESKLTEL
-544 SNFKVENNE
+544 SNFNIENNE
-553 SRRRKKI
+553 SKRRKKI

-682 VLRERGF
+682 ILRSRGF
-689 RKFITEDGTVY
+689 RNFITEDGTVY

-705 SGGNYKNLERYNFIY
+705 SGGNYKNLDRYNFIY

-732 LKTDINKLTE
+732 LKKDIDELSE
-742 DMKEVMIEQEKNEE
+742 ELKEVMIQQEKNED
-756 ELRSMKKFI
+756 ELKLNKKFLD
-765 EEEKE
+765 EEKE
-770 YELLQN
+770 YELIKN

-782 ATHKK
+782 ATLQK
-787 QKDILKEKEKSI
+787 QKTILKEKEKLI
-799 KKLEKNINEVNSELD
+799 KKLEKDITEVNNDLESINSEKKD
-814 AINTEKNNLNE
+814 LND

-834 FKSFMK
+834 FKNFMQ
-840 KYNLSNLDD
+840 KYNLTSLED
-849 FEQFTIEKMNALSQ
+849 FEQFTIEKMNSLSQ

-868 ELKIFDI
+868 EIKILDI

-880 LLEETQK
+880 LMK
-887 KIDDI
+887 DSKNKI
-892 EEEIDKIKEKKST
+892 EEIEEDIDKLQKRKTEKEK
-905 KEVEKKKLE
+905 EKKKLE
-914 TEYLKANN
+914 SDFTKSNN
-922 YLSEYKATN
+922 YLSEFKSTN
-931 EDKINEIKNIQENIK
+931 ENKLNEIKLIQENIK
-946 KNNENIMK
+946 KGNENIMK

-965 QVEEKHK
+965 QVEQKHK
-972 IEVAMNNKNQLMKD
+972 IEVAMNNKSQLMKD
-986 IITDHNKLIKE
+986 IVTDHNKLIKE

-1013 DINQYLLKKDDKN
+1013 DINQYILKN
-1026 DLNETDNINDMIMDY
+1026 DLNATSNITDVIIDY
-1041 SDIEKKQKI
+1041 SEIEKKNKI
-1050 EELTPEKIDQIISHK
+1050 DELTPEDVQKIISKK

-1094 EDKESKL
+1094 EDKENKL
-1101 NNEKKDVKK
+1101 NNEKKDLKK
-1110 KIEILVNEQEELKKE
+1110 KIETLVNEQENIKQS

-1138 DFFNKLKENLKTLY
+1138 DFFNKLKENLKELY
-1152 SQLTTKDN
+1152 TKLTIKDN

-1232 LDQKHELMIE
+1232 LDQKHELMLE
-1242 QLFKEKKNEYQIV
+1242 KLFNEKKNEYQIV

-1276 KNLDSSVPISYDNK
+1276 KNMDSSVPISYDNK

>member
-7 NKSQKKSPIKK
+7 SKSVKKSQDKSNP
-18 TQKEDS
+18 KEDS
-24 ISPSKDLSSDNI
+24 KISSKDLSSEN
-36 SQSDIE
+36 SYESDSENQI
-42 SQLDYPGLK
+42 DYPNLK
-51 LHKLILENFKSFQGK
+51 LHKLILENFKSFQGH

-108 LKELIYHPHNSSSS
+108 LKELIYHPHSSSSS

-136 NLKNPSQKLK
+136 NLKNISQKLK
-146 TQSLDEISF
+146 TQALDEISF

-166 FYFNDKKVTQEDYIQ
+166 FYFNDKKISQEDYIQ

-219 LSGSYKYKERYDELV
+219 LSGSYKYKERYDTLV
-234 INLEEKN
+234 KNLEEKN

-288 QFAKQD
+288 QFAEQD
-294 SIKSLC
+294 AIKSIC
-300 EENLEGLKEQIKKV
+300 EENLEGLIEEIKKV

-328 ERELGNNKKNIENIM
+328 EKELGKNKKNIESIM
-343 KEELELQKDIDQKKN
+343 NEEMQLQKELGQKKN
-358 KIKINE
+358 RIKITE
-364 QEIKKY
+364 DEIKKC
-370 ETDIFNNIS
+370 ESDIFNNIS
-379 VSNQLKDD
+379 VSNQLKED
-387 LKKKDSKKKSLLQ
+387 LKKKESKKKTLISEQNTLT
-400 EKLELSKEIKD
+400 KDIKEIK
-411 LKKVLNT
+411 KILNT

-431 VTEFKSLSL
+431 ITEFKSLSL

-453 NNLELNSQNLFSKK
+453 NSLELNAQNLFSKK

-482 SMENDSNITSNEIE
+482 TIESSANNTSSEIE
-496 KMKENLSK
+496 KMKDGLNK
-504 KEKKISDM
+504 KEKKIKEM
-512 KKNYEKFEKKK
+512 KNNFEKLEKTK
-523 DELSRQYQN
+523 EELSHQYQN
-532 IYNTLETKVTEL
+532 IYTTLENKVTEL

-560 GEFMS
+560 AEFMS

-682 VLRERGF
+682 VLRQRGF

-700 RKNYI
+700 RKNNI

-726 DKIISQ
+726 DKIIEQ
-732 LKTDINKLTE
+732 LKKDIDKLSE
-742 DMKEVMIEQEKNEE
+742 ELKDVMLQQEKNEE
-756 ELRSMKKFI
+756 ELKSNKKFVD
-765 EEEKE
+765 EEKE
-770 YELLQN
+770 CELLKN

-782 ATHKK
+782 STYKK
-787 QKDILKEKEKSI
+787 QKDLLKEKEKSL
-799 KKLEKNINEVNSELD
+799 KNLEKNIAQVNEELESINSEK
-814 AINTEKNNLNE
+814 TYLNE

-834 FKSFMK
+834 FKNFMQ

-849 FEQFTIEKMNALSQ
+849 FEQFTIEKMNSLSQ

-868 ELKIFDI
+868 EIKILDI

-880 LLEETQK
+880 TLEEIQN
-887 KIDDI
+887 KIDEI
-892 EEEIDKIKEKKST
+892 EEETEKIKAKKSS
-905 KEVEKKKLE
+905 KEQEKKKSESDLIKS
-914 TEYLKANN
+914 TN
-922 YLSEYKATN
+922 YLNEYKATN
-931 EDKINEIKNIQENIK
+931 ESKLNEIKSIQENIK
-946 KNNENIMK
+946 KSNENIMK
-954 LDERIRKLLKG
+954 FDERIRKLLKG
-965 QVEEKHK
+965 QVEQKHK
-972 IEVAMNNKNQLMKD
+972 IEVAMNNKSQLMKD
-986 IITDHNKLIKE
+986 IVTDHNKLIKE

-1013 DINQYLLKKDDKN
+1013 DINQYTLKNNLD
-1026 DLNETDNINDMIMDY
+1026 ETTNLTDIVMDY

-1050 EELTPEKIDQIISHK
+1050 EELTPEKIQQIITHK

-1094 EDKESKL
+1094 EDKENKL

-1110 KIEILVNEQEELKKE
+1110 KIEALVNEQEEIKKSLAE
-1125 LSEIKEKRTKKFL
+1125 VKEKRTKKFL
-1138 DFFNKLKENLKTLY
+1138 DFFNKLKENLKELY
-1152 SQLTTKDN
+1152 TKLTIKDN

-1232 LDQKHELMIE
+1232 LDQKHELMLE
-1242 QLFKEKKNEYQIV
+1242 KLFNEKKNEYQIV

-1276 KNLDSSVPISYDNK
+1276 KNMDSSVPISYDNK

>member
-1 MPKAPK
+1 MPKAQRK
-7 NKSQKKSPIKK
+7 KSVKKSQDKKSEKDKP
-18 TQKEDS
+18 
-24 ISPSKDLSSDNI
+24 ISPSKDLSSENSNI
-36 SQSDIE
+36 SENE
-42 SQLDYPGLK
+42 SQIDYPNLK
-51 LHKLILENFKSFQGK
+51 LHKLILENFKSFQGR

-108 LKELIYHPHNSSSS
+108 LKELIYHPHSSSSS
-122 NKAQNCSVEIIFKR
+122 NKAQNCSVEIIFKK
-136 NLKNPSQKLK
+136 NLKNPSQKLI
-146 TQSLDEISF
+146 TQALDEISF

-166 FYFNDKKVTQEDYIQ
+166 FYFNDKKMTQEDYVQ

-234 INLEEKN
+234 KKLEEKN

-273 NINKIQNLMKKIYLY
+273 NINKIQTLMKKIYLY
-288 QFAKQD
+288 QFAEQD
-294 SIKSLC
+294 AIKSIC
-300 EENLEGLKEQIKKV
+300 EDNLEGLTEEIKKV
-314 ENEKKNEINEMKEN
+314 ENEKKNEINDMKEN
-328 ERELGNNKKNIENIM
+328 EKELGNNKKNIENIM
-343 KEELELQKDIDQKKN
+343 KEEMELQKELDQKKN
-358 KIKINE
+358 KIKIVE
-364 QEIKKY
+364 DDIKKC

-379 VSNQLKDD
+379 VCNQLKED
-387 LKKKDSKKKSLLQ
+387 LKKKESKKKALIKEQ
-400 EKLELSKEIKD
+400 TELSNNIKEIKK
-411 LKKVLNT
+411 LLNT
-418 NIDESSS
+418 NIDESIS

-431 VTEFKSLSL
+431 ITEFKSLSL

-453 NNLELNSQNLFSKK
+453 NSLELNSQNLFSKK
-467 TLLEKTLSQSEIEKN
+467 SLLEKTLSQSEIEKN
-482 SMENDSNITSNEIE
+482 TAETSVNNTSNEID
-496 KMKENLSK
+496 KIKENLDT
-504 KEKKISDM
+504 KEKRIKEM
-512 KKNYEKFEKKK
+512 KKNFEKSEKNK
-523 DELSRQYQN
+523 EELAHQYQN
-532 IYNTLETKVTEL
+532 IYTELENKVTEL

-700 RKNYI
+700 RRNNI
-705 SGGNYKNLERYNFIY
+705 SGGNYKNLDRYNFIY
-720 KTKEES
+720 KSKEES
-726 DKIISQ
+726 DKIIDQ
-732 LKTDINKLTE
+732 LKKDIDKLSE
-742 DMKEVMIEQEKNEE
+742 DLKSVMLQQEKNEE
-756 ELRSMKKFI
+756 ELKNNKKFVD
-765 EEEKE
+765 EEKE
-770 YELLQN
+770 CELLKN

-782 ATHKK
+782 STYKK
-787 QKDILKEKEKSI
+787 QKDILKEKEKLL
-799 KKLEKNINEVNSELD
+799 KNLEKSIAEVNNELES
-814 AINTEKNNLNE
+814 INSEKNDLND

-834 FKSFMK
+834 FKNFMN
-840 KYNLSNLDD
+840 KYNLTNLDD

-868 ELKIFDI
+868 EVKILDI

-880 LLEETQK
+880 TIDETQK
-887 KIDDI
+887 KIDDM
-892 EEEIDKIKEKKST
+892 EEETESIKKKKSK
-905 KEVEKKKLE
+905 KEQEKKKCE
-914 TEYLKANN
+914 TDFAKANN
-922 YLSEYKATN
+922 YLNEYKATN
-931 EDKINEIKNIQENIK
+931 EDKLNEIKKIQESIK
-946 KNNENIMK
+946 KSNENIMK
-954 LDERIRKLLKG
+954 FDERIRKLLKG
-965 QVEEKHK
+965 QVEQKHK
-972 IEVAMNNKNQLMKD
+972 IEVAMNNKSQLMKD
-986 IITDHNKLIKE
+986 IVTDHNKLIKE

-1013 DINQYLLKKDDKN
+1013 DINQYTLKN
-1026 DLNETDNINDMIMDY
+1026 DLNVTNNINDIVMDY

-1050 EELTPEKIDQIISHK
+1050 EELTPEKIQQIIVHK

-1070 NYLKEIQKYVMLY
+1070 NYLKEVQKYVMLY

-1094 EDKESKL
+1094 EDKENKL

-1110 KIEILVNEQEELKKE
+1110 KIEALVNEQEELKKS
-1125 LSEIKEKRTKKFL
+1125 LSEIKEKRTKKFI
-1138 DFFNKLKENLKTLY
+1138 DFFNKLKDNLKELY
-1152 SQLTTKDN
+1152 TKLTTKDN

-1170 SNEDEPYKGTVVY
+1170 SNEDEPYKGSVVY

-1232 LDQKHELMIE
+1232 LDQKHELMLE
-1242 QLFKEKKNEYQIV
+1242 KLFNEKKNEYQIV

-1276 KNLDSSVPISYDNK
+1276 KNMDTSVPISYDNK

>member
-1 MPKAPK
+1 MPKAQRK
-7 NKSQKKSPIKK
+7 KSVKKSQDKKSEKDKP
-18 TQKEDS
+18 
-24 ISPSKDLSSDNI
+24 ISPSKDLSSENSNI
-36 SQSDIE
+36 SENE
-42 SQLDYPGLK
+42 SQIDYPNLK
-51 LHKLILENFKSFQGK
+51 LHKLILENFKSFQGR

-108 LKELIYHPHNSSSS
+108 LKELIYHPHSSSSS
-122 NKAQNCSVEIIFKR
+122 NKAQNCSVEIIFKK
-136 NLKNPSQKLK
+136 NLKNPSQKLI
-146 TQSLDEISF
+146 TQALDEISF

-166 FYFNDKKVTQEDYIQ
+166 FYFNDKKMTQEDYVQ

-234 INLEEKN
+234 KKLEEKN

-273 NINKIQNLMKKIYLY
+273 NINKIQTLMKKIYLY
-288 QFAKQD
+288 QFAEQD
-294 SIKSLC
+294 AIKSIC
-300 EENLEGLKEQIKKV
+300 EDNLEGLTEEIKKV
-314 ENEKKNEINEMKEN
+314 ENEKKNEINDMKEN
-328 ERELGNNKKNIENIM
+328 EKELGNNKKNIENIM
-343 KEELELQKDIDQKKN
+343 KEEMELQKELDQKKN
-358 KIKINE
+358 KIKIVE
-364 QEIKKY
+364 DDIKKC

-379 VSNQLKDD
+379 VCNQLKED
-387 LKKKDSKKKSLLQ
+387 LKKKESKKKALIKEQ
-400 EKLELSKEIKD
+400 TELSNDIKEIK
-411 LKKVLNT
+411 KILNT
-418 NIDESSS
+418 NIDESIS

-431 VTEFKSLSL
+431 ITEFKSLSL

-453 NNLELNSQNLFSKK
+453 NSLELNSQNLFSKK
-467 TLLEKTLSQSEIEKN
+467 SLLEKTLSQSEIEKN
-482 SMENDSNITSNEIE
+482 TAETSVNNTSNEID
-496 KMKENLSK
+496 KIKENLDK
-504 KEKKISDM
+504 KEKRIKEM
-512 KKNYEKFEKKK
+512 KKNFEKSEKNK
-523 DELSRQYQN
+523 EELAHQYQN
-532 IYNTLETKVTEL
+532 IYTELENKVTEL

-553 SRRRKKI
+553 SRKKI

-700 RKNYI
+700 RRNNI
-705 SGGNYKNLERYNFIY
+705 SGGNYKNLDRYNFIY
-720 KTKEES
+720 KSKEES
-726 DKIISQ
+726 DKIIDQ
-732 LKTDINKLTE
+732 LKKDIDKLSE
-742 DMKEVMIEQEKNEE
+742 DLKSVMLQQEKNEE
-756 ELRSMKKFI
+756 ELKNNKKFVD
-765 EEEKE
+765 EEKE
-770 YELLQN
+770 CELLKN

-782 ATHKK
+782 STHKK
-787 QKDILKEKEKSI
+787 QKDILKEKEKLL
-799 KKLEKNINEVNSELD
+799 KNLEKSIAEVNNELES
-814 AINTEKNNLNE
+814 INSEKNDLND

-834 FKSFMK
+834 FKNFMN
-840 KYNLSNLDD
+840 KYNLTNLDD

-868 ELKIFDI
+868 EVKILDI

-880 LLEETQK
+880 TIDETQK
-887 KIDDI
+887 KIDDM
-892 EEEIDKIKEKKST
+892 EEETESIKKKKSK
-905 KEVEKKKLE
+905 KEQEKKKCE
-914 TEYLKANN
+914 NDFEKANN
-922 YLSEYKATN
+922 YLNEYKATN
-931 EDKINEIKNIQENIK
+931 EDKLNEIKNIQESIK
-946 KNNENIMK
+946 KSNENIMK
-954 LDERIRKLLKG
+954 FDERIRKLLKG
-965 QVEEKHK
+965 QVEQKHK
-972 IEVAMNNKNQLMKD
+972 IEVAMNNKSQLMKD
-986 IITDHNKLIKE
+986 IVTDHNKLIKE

-1013 DINQYLLKKDDKN
+1013 DINQYTLKN
-1026 DLNETDNINDMIMDY
+1026 DLNVTNNINDIVMDY

-1050 EELTPEKIDQIISHK
+1050 EELTPEKIQQIIVHK

-1070 NYLKEIQKYVMLY
+1070 NYLKEVQKYVMLY

-1094 EDKESKL
+1094 EDKENKL

-1110 KIEILVNEQEELKKE
+1110 KIEALVNEQEELKKS
-1125 LSEIKEKRTKKFL
+1125 LSEIKEKRTKKFI
-1138 DFFNKLKENLKTLY
+1138 DFFNKLKDNLKELY
-1152 SQLTTKDN
+1152 TKLTTKDN

-1170 SNEDEPYKGTVVY
+1170 SNEDEPYKGSVVY

-1232 LDQKHELMIE
+1232 LDQKHELMLE
-1242 QLFKEKKNEYQIV
+1242 KLFNEKKNEYQIV

-1276 KNLDSSVPISYDNK
+1276 KNMDTSVPISYDNK

>member
-1 MPKAPK
+1 MPKAK
-7 NKSQKKSPIKK
+7 RNKSAKKSPIKSNSNSK
-18 TQKEDS
+18 S
-24 ISPSKDLSSDNI
+24 ISPPKDISSEI
-36 SQSDIE
+36 SSQSDAE
-42 SQLDYPGLK
+42 TQNDFPSLK
-51 LHKLILENFKSFQGK
+51 LHKLILENFKSFQGR
-66 NEIGYFQDF
+66 NEIGFFQDF

-108 LKELIYHPHNSSSS
+108 LKELIYTPHSSSS
-122 NKAQNCSVEIIFKR
+122 KNKAQNCSVEIIFKK

-146 TQSLDEISF
+146 TQALDEINF

-219 LSGSYKYKERYDELV
+219 LSGSYKYKEKYDELV
-234 INLEEKN
+234 KNLEEKN

-266 NKGLYKD
+266 NKGLYKES
-273 NINKIQNLMKKIYLY
+273 INKIQTLMKKIYLY
-288 QFAKQD
+288 QFAEQD
-294 SIKSLC
+294 AIKSLC
-300 EENLEGLKEQIKKV
+300 EENLEGLKDEIIKV
-314 ENEKKNEINEMKEN
+314 ENEKKNEINNMKEN
-328 ERELGNNKKNIENIM
+328 EKELSNNKKNIESIM
-343 KEELELQKDIDQKKN
+343 KEEMELQKELDQKKN
-358 KIKINE
+358 KIKITE
-364 QEIKKY
+364 DEIKKC

-379 VSNQLKDD
+379 VSNQLKED
-387 LKKKDSKKKSLLQ
+387 LKKKESKNKTLLQ
-400 EKLELSKEIKD
+400 EQSELSKDIKEIK
-411 LKKVLNT
+411 KMLNT

-431 VTEFKSLSL
+431 ITEFKSLSL

-453 NNLELNSQNLFSKK
+453 NSLELNSQNLISKK
-467 TLLEKTLSQSEIEKN
+467 SLLEKTLSQSEIEKN
-482 SMENDSNITSNEIE
+482 SVETVHNTTVQELE
-496 KMKENLSK
+496 KIKENLEHK
-504 KEKKISDM
+504 QKKIKEM
-512 KKNYEKFEKKK
+512 KKNYENNEKTKE
-523 DELSRQYQN
+523 ELSQKN
-532 IYNTLETKVTEL
+532 NKITSEIESKLTEL
-544 SNFKVENNE
+544 SNFNIENNE
-553 SRRRKKI
+553 SKRRKKI

-677 PENIP
+677 PENISI
-682 VLRERGF
+682 LRSRGF
-689 RKFITEDGTVY
+689 RNFITEDGTVY

-705 SGGNYKNLERYNFIY
+705 SGGNYKNLDRYNFIY

-732 LKTDINKLTE
+732 LKKDIDELSE
-742 DMKEVMIEQEKNEE
+742 ELKEVMIQQEKNED
-756 ELRSMKKFI
+756 ELKLNKKFLD
-765 EEEKE
+765 EEKE
-770 YELLQN
+770 YELIKN

-782 ATHKK
+782 ATLQK
-787 QKDILKEKEKSI
+787 QKTILKEKEKLI
-799 KKLEKNINEVNSELD
+799 KKIEKDITEVNNDLESINSEKKD
-814 AINTEKNNLNE
+814 LND

-834 FKSFMK
+834 FKNFMQ
-840 KYNLSNLDD
+840 KYNLTSLED
-849 FEQFTIEKMNALSQ
+849 FEQFTIEKMNSLSQ

-868 ELKIFDI
+868 EIKILDI

-880 LLEETQK
+880 LMK
-887 KIDDI
+887 DSKNKI
-892 EEEIDKIKEKKST
+892 EEIEEDINKLQKRKTEKEK
-905 KEVEKKKLE
+905 EKKKLE
-914 TEYLKANN
+914 SDFTKSNN
-922 YLSEYKATN
+922 YLSEFKSTN
-931 EDKINEIKNIQENIK
+931 ENKLNEIKLIQENIK
-946 KNNENIMK
+946 KGNENIMK

-965 QVEEKHK
+965 QVEQKHK
-972 IEVAMNNKNQLMKD
+972 IEVAMNNKSQLMKD
-986 IITDHNKLIKE
+986 IVTDHNKLIKE

-1013 DINQYLLKKDDKN
+1013 DINQYILKN
-1026 DLNETDNINDMIMDY
+1026 DLNATSNITDVIIDY
-1041 SDIEKKQKI
+1041 SEIEKKNKI
-1050 EELTPEKIDQIISHK
+1050 DELTPEDVQKIISKK

-1094 EDKESKL
+1094 EDKENKL
-1101 NNEKKDVKK
+1101 NNEKKDLKK
-1110 KIEILVNEQEELKKE
+1110 KIETLVNEQENIKQS

-1138 DFFNKLKENLKTLY
+1138 DFFNKLKENLKELY
-1152 SQLTTKDN
+1152 TKLTIKDN

-1232 LDQKHELMIE
+1232 LDQKHELMLE
-1242 QLFKEKKNEYQIV
+1242 KLFNEKKNEYQIV

-1276 KNLDSSVPISYDNK
+1276 KNMDSSVPISYDNK

>member
-1 MPKAPK
+1 MPKAQRK
-7 NKSQKKSPIKK
+7 KSVKKSQDKKSEKDKP
-18 TQKEDS
+18 
-24 ISPSKDLSSDNI
+24 ISPSKDLSSENSNI
-36 SQSDIE
+36 SENE
-42 SQLDYPGLK
+42 SQIDYPNLK
-51 LHKLILENFKSFQGK
+51 LHKLILENFKSFQGR

-108 LKELIYHPHNSSSS
+108 LKELIYHPHSSSSS
-122 NKAQNCSVEIIFKR
+122 NKAQNCSVEIIFKK
-136 NLKNPSQKLK
+136 NLKNPSQKLI
-146 TQSLDEISF
+146 TQALDEISF

-166 FYFNDKKVTQEDYIQ
+166 FYFNDKKMTQEDYVQ

-234 INLEEKN
+234 KKLEEKN

-273 NINKIQNLMKKIYLY
+273 NINKIQTLMKKIYLY
-288 QFAKQD
+288 QFAEQD
-294 SIKSLC
+294 AIKSIC
-300 EENLEGLKEQIKKV
+300 EDNLEGLTEEIKKV
-314 ENEKKNEINEMKEN
+314 ENEKKNEINDMKEN
-328 ERELGNNKKNIENIM
+328 EKELGNNKKNIENIM
-343 KEELELQKDIDQKKN
+343 KEEMELQKELDQKKN
-358 KIKINE
+358 KIKIVE
-364 QEIKKY
+364 DDIKKC

-379 VSNQLKDD
+379 VCNQLKED
-387 LKKKDSKKKSLLQ
+387 LKKKESKKKALIKEQ
-400 EKLELSKEIKD
+400 TELSNDIKEIK
-411 LKKVLNT
+411 KILNT
-418 NIDESSS
+418 NIDESIS

-431 VTEFKSLSL
+431 ITEFKSLSL

-453 NNLELNSQNLFSKK
+453 NSLELNSQNLFSKK
-467 TLLEKTLSQSEIEKN
+467 SLLEKTLSQSEIEKN
-482 SMENDSNITSNEIE
+482 TAETSVNNTSNEID
-496 KMKENLSK
+496 KIKENLDK
-504 KEKKISDM
+504 KEKRIKEM
-512 KKNYEKFEKKK
+512 KKNFEKSEKNK
-523 DELSRQYQN
+523 EELAHQYQN
-532 IYNTLETKVTEL
+532 IYTELENKVTEL

-682 VLRERGF
+682 ILRERGF

-700 RKNYI
+700 RRNNI
-705 SGGNYKNLERYNFIY
+705 SGGNYKNLDRYNFIY
-720 KTKEES
+720 KSKEES
-726 DKIISQ
+726 DKIIDQ
-732 LKTDINKLTE
+732 LKKDIDKLSE
-742 DMKEVMIEQEKNEE
+742 DLKSVMLQQEKNDE
-756 ELRSMKKFI
+756 ELKNNKKFVD
-765 EEEKE
+765 EEKE
-770 YELLQN
+770 CELLKN

-782 ATHKK
+782 STYKK
-787 QKDILKEKEKSI
+787 QKDILKEKEKLL
-799 KKLEKNINEVNSELD
+799 KNLEKSIAEVNNELES
-814 AINTEKNNLNE
+814 INSEKNDLND

-834 FKSFMK
+834 FKNFMN
-840 KYNLSNLDD
+840 KYNLTNLDD

-868 ELKIFDI
+868 EVKILDI

-880 LLEETQK
+880 TIDETQK
-887 KIDDI
+887 KIDDM
-892 EEEIDKIKEKKST
+892 EEETESIKKKKSK
-905 KEVEKKKLE
+905 KEQEKKKCE
-914 TEYLKANN
+914 TDFAKANN
-922 YLSEYKATN
+922 YLNEYKATN
-931 EDKINEIKNIQENIK
+931 EDKLNEIKKIQESIK
-946 KNNENIMK
+946 KSNENIMK
-954 LDERIRKLLKG
+954 FDERIRKLLKG
-965 QVEEKHK
+965 QVEQKHK
-972 IEVAMNNKNQLMKD
+972 IEVAMNNKSQLMKD
-986 IITDHNKLIKE
+986 ILTIHIK
-997 LDQNFQQYA
+997 
-1006 LIFQLDF
+1006 
-1013 DINQYLLKKDDKN
+1013 K
-1026 DLNETDNINDMIMDY
+1026 
-1041 SDIEKKQKI
+1041 
-1050 EELTPEKIDQIISHK
+1050 
-1065 KEKLD
+1065 
-1070 NYLKEIQKYVMLY
+1070 
-1083 ITFDKEEEKEL
+1083 
-1094 EDKESKL
+1094 
-1101 NNEKKDVKK
+1101 
-1110 KIEILVNEQEELKKE
+1110 
-1125 LSEIKEKRTKKFL
+1125 
-1138 DFFNKLKENLKTLY
+1138 
-1152 SQLTTKDN
+1152 
-1160 NPGGNAYLYC
+1160 
-1170 SNEDEPYKGTVVY
+1170 
-1183 LPTPPGKRVIYDIE
+1183 
-1197 QLSGGEKTIAIVSL
+1197 
-1211 LSSLQNIT
+1211 
-1219 GCPLLILDEVDAY
+1219 
-1232 LDQKHELMIE
+1232 
-1242 QLFKEKKNEYQIV
+1242 
-1255 IVTHKLNIYRSAE
+1255 
-1268 SLLGTYFN
+1268 
-1276 KNLDSSVPISYDNK
+1276 

>member
-1 MPKAPK
+1 MPKAQRK
-7 NKSQKKSPIKK
+7 KSVKKSQDKKSEKDKP
-18 TQKEDS
+18 
-24 ISPSKDLSSDNI
+24 ISPSKDLSSENSNI
-36 SQSDIE
+36 SENE
-42 SQLDYPGLK
+42 SQIDYPNLK
-51 LHKLILENFKSFQGK
+51 LHKLILENFKSFQGR

-108 LKELIYHPHNSSSS
+108 LKELIYHPHSSSSS
-122 NKAQNCSVEIIFKR
+122 NKAQNCSVEIIFKK
-136 NLKNPSQKLK
+136 NLKNPSQKLI
-146 TQSLDEISF
+146 TQALDEISF

-166 FYFNDKKVTQEDYIQ
+166 FYFNDKKMTQEDYVQ

-234 INLEEKN
+234 KKLEEKN

-273 NINKIQNLMKKIYLY
+273 NINKIQTLMKKIYLY
-288 QFAKQD
+288 QFAEQD
-294 SIKSLC
+294 AIKSIC
-300 EENLEGLKEQIKKV
+300 EDNLEGLTEEIKKV
-314 ENEKKNEINEMKEN
+314 ENEKKNEINDMKEN
-328 ERELGNNKKNIENIM
+328 EKELGNNKKNIENIM
-343 KEELELQKDIDQKKN
+343 KEEMELQKELDQKKN
-358 KIKINE
+358 KIKIVE
-364 QEIKKY
+364 DDIKKC

-379 VSNQLKDD
+379 VCNQLKED
-387 LKKKDSKKKSLLQ
+387 LKKKESKKKALIKEQ
-400 EKLELSKEIKD
+400 TELSNDIKEIK
-411 LKKVLNT
+411 KILNT
-418 NIDESSS
+418 NIDESIS

-431 VTEFKSLSL
+431 ITEFKSLSL

-453 NNLELNSQNLFSKK
+453 NSLELNSQNLFSKK
-467 TLLEKTLSQSEIEKN
+467 SLLEKTLSQSEIEKN
-482 SMENDSNITSNEIE
+482 TAETSVNNTSNEID
-496 KMKENLSK
+496 KIKENLDK
-504 KEKKISDM
+504 KEKRIKEM
-512 KKNYEKFEKKK
+512 KKNFEKSEKNK
-523 DELSRQYQN
+523 EELAHQYQN
-532 IYNTLETKVTEL
+532 IYTELENKVTEL

-700 RKNYI
+700 RRNNI
-705 SGGNYKNLERYNFIY
+705 SGGNYKNLDRYNFIY
-720 KTKEES
+720 KSKEES
-726 DKIISQ
+726 DKIIDQ
-732 LKTDINKLTE
+732 LKKDIDKLSE
-742 DMKEVMIEQEKNEE
+742 DLKSVMLQQEKNDE
-756 ELRSMKKFI
+756 ELKNNKKFVD
-765 EEEKE
+765 EEKE
-770 YELLQN
+770 CELLKN

-782 ATHKK
+782 STYKK
-787 QKDILKEKEKSI
+787 QKDILKEKEKLL
-799 KKLEKNINEVNSELD
+799 KNLEKSIAEVNNELES
-814 AINTEKNNLNE
+814 INSEKNDLND

-834 FKSFMK
+834 FKNFMN
-840 KYNLSNLDD
+840 KYNLTNLDD

-868 ELKIFDI
+868 EVKILDI

-880 LLEETQK
+880 TIDETQK
-887 KIDDI
+887 KIDDM
-892 EEEIDKIKEKKST
+892 EEETESIKKKKSK
-905 KEVEKKKLE
+905 KEQEKKKCE
-914 TEYLKANN
+914 TDFAKANN
-922 YLSEYKATN
+922 YLNEYKATN
-931 EDKINEIKNIQENIK
+931 EDKLNEIKKIQESIK
-946 KNNENIMK
+946 KSNENIMK
-954 LDERIRKLLKG
+954 FDERIRKLLKG
-965 QVEEKHK
+965 QVEQKHK
-972 IEVAMNNKNQLMKD
+972 IEVAMNNKSQLMKD
-986 IITDHNKLIKE
+986 IVTDHNKLIKE

-1013 DINQYLLKKDDKN
+1013 DINQYTLKN
-1026 DLNETDNINDMIMDY
+1026 DLNVTNNINDIVMDY

-1050 EELTPEKIDQIISHK
+1050 EELTPEKIQQIIVHK

-1070 NYLKEIQKYVMLY
+1070 NYLKEVQKYVMLY

-1094 EDKESKL
+1094 EDKENKL

-1110 KIEILVNEQEELKKE
+1110 KIEALVNEQEELKKS
-1125 LSEIKEKRTKKFL
+1125 LSEIKEKRTKKFIE
-1138 DFFNKLKENLKTLY
+1138 FFNKLKDNLKELY
-1152 SQLTTKDN
+1152 TKLTTKDN

-1170 SNEDEPYKGTVVY
+1170 SNEDEPYKGSVVY

-1219 GCPLLILDEVDAY
+1219 GCPLLILDEIDAY
-1232 LDQKHELMIE
+1232 LDQKHELMLE
-1242 QLFKEKKNEYQIV
+1242 KLFNEKKNEYQIV

-1276 KNLDSSVPISYDNK
+1276 KNMDTSVPISYDNK

>member
-1 MPKAPK
+1 MPKAQRK
-7 NKSQKKSPIKK
+7 KSVKKSQDKKSEKDKP
-18 TQKEDS
+18 
-24 ISPSKDLSSDNI
+24 ISPSKDLSSENSNI
-36 SQSDIE
+36 SENE
-42 SQLDYPGLK
+42 SQIDYPNLK
-51 LHKLILENFKSFQGK
+51 LHKLILENFKSFQGR

-108 LKELIYHPHNSSSS
+108 LKELIYHPHSSSSS
-122 NKAQNCSVEIIFKR
+122 NKAQNCSVEIIFKK
-136 NLKNPSQKLK
+136 NLKNPSQKLI
-146 TQSLDEISF
+146 TQALDEISF

-166 FYFNDKKVTQEDYIQ
+166 FYFNDKKMTQEDYVQ

-234 INLEEKN
+234 KKLEEKN

-273 NINKIQNLMKKIYLY
+273 NINKIQTLMKKIYLY
-288 QFAKQD
+288 QFAEQD
-294 SIKSLC
+294 AIKSIC
-300 EENLEGLKEQIKKV
+300 EDNLEGLTEEIKKV
-314 ENEKKNEINEMKEN
+314 ENEK
-328 ERELGNNKKNIENIM
+328 ELGNNKKNIENIM
-343 KEELELQKDIDQKKN
+343 KEEMESQKELDQKKN
-358 KIKINE
+358 KIKIVE
-364 QEIKKY
+364 DDIKKC

-379 VSNQLKDD
+379 VCNQLKED
-387 LKKKDSKKKSLLQ
+387 LKKKESKKKALIKEQ
-400 EKLELSKEIKD
+400 TELSNDIKEIK
-411 LKKVLNT
+411 KILNT
-418 NIDESSS
+418 NIDESIS

-431 VTEFKSLSL
+431 ITEFKSLSL

-453 NNLELNSQNLFSKK
+453 NSLELNSQNLFSKK
-467 TLLEKTLSQSEIEKN
+467 SLLEKTLSQSEIEKN
-482 SMENDSNITSNEIE
+482 TAETSVNNTSNEID
-496 KMKENLSK
+496 KIKENLDT
-504 KEKKISDM
+504 KEKRIKEM
-512 KKNYEKFEKKK
+512 KKNFEKSEKNK
-523 DELSRQYQN
+523 EELAHQYQN
-532 IYNTLETKVTEL
+532 IYTELENKVTEL

-700 RKNYI
+700 RRNNI
-705 SGGNYKNLERYNFIY
+705 SGGNYKNLDRYNFIY
-720 KTKEES
+720 KSKEES
-726 DKIISQ
+726 DKIIDQ
-732 LKTDINKLTE
+732 LKKDIDKLSE
-742 DMKEVMIEQEKNEE
+742 DLKSVMLQQEKNDE
-756 ELRSMKKFI
+756 ELKNNKKFVD
-765 EEEKE
+765 EEKE
-770 YELLQN
+770 CELLKN

-782 ATHKK
+782 STYKK
-787 QKDILKEKEKSI
+787 QKDILKEKEKLL
-799 KKLEKNINEVNSELD
+799 KNLEKSIAEVNNELES
-814 AINTEKNNLNE
+814 INSEKNDLND

-834 FKSFMK
+834 FKNFMN
-840 KYNLSNLDD
+840 KYNLRNLDD

-868 ELKIFDI
+868 EVKILDI

-880 LLEETQK
+880 TIDETQK
-887 KIDDI
+887 KIDDM
-892 EEEIDKIKEKKST
+892 EEETESIKKKKSK
-905 KEVEKKKLE
+905 KEQEKKKCE
-914 TEYLKANN
+914 TDFAKANN
-922 YLSEYKATN
+922 YLNEYKATN
-931 EDKINEIKNIQENIK
+931 EDKLNEIKKIQESIK
-946 KNNENIMK
+946 KSNENIMK
-954 LDERIRKLLKG
+954 FDERIRKLLKG
-965 QVEEKHK
+965 QVEQKHK
-972 IEVAMNNKNQLMKD
+972 IEVAMNNKSQLMKD
-986 IITDHNKLIKE
+986 IVTDHNKLIKE

-1013 DINQYLLKKDDKN
+1013 DINQYTLKN
-1026 DLNETDNINDMIMDY
+1026 DLNVTNNINDIVMDY

-1050 EELTPEKIDQIISHK
+1050 EELTPEKIQQIIVHK

-1070 NYLKEIQKYVMLY
+1070 NYLKEVQKYVMLY

-1094 EDKESKL
+1094 EDKENKL

-1110 KIEILVNEQEELKKE
+1110 KIEALVNEQEELKKS
-1125 LSEIKEKRTKKFL
+1125 LSEIKEKRTKKFIE
-1138 DFFNKLKENLKTLY
+1138 FFNKLKDNLKELY
-1152 SQLTTKDN
+1152 TKLTTKDN

-1170 SNEDEPYKGTVVY
+1170 SNEDEPYKGSVVY

-1232 LDQKHELMIE
+1232 LDQKHELMLE
-1242 QLFKEKKNEYQIV
+1242 KLFNEKKNEYQIV

-1276 KNLDSSVPISYDNK
+1276 KNMDTSVPISYDNK

>member
-1 MPKAPK
+1 MPKAPR
-7 NKSQKKSPIKK
+7 NKSTKKSQAKSNLNSK
-18 TQKEDS
+18 S
-24 ISPSKDLSSDNI
+24 VSPSKDLSSEN
-36 SQSDIE
+36 SFQSDSE
-42 SQLDYPGLK
+42 TQNDFSSLK
-51 LHKLILENFKSFQGK
+51 LHKLILENFKSFQGR

-108 LKELIYHPHNSSSS
+108 LKELIYNPHSSSS
-122 NKAQNCSVEIIFKR
+122 KNQAQNCSVEIIFKK

-146 TQSLDEISF
+146 TQALDEISF

-166 FYFNDKKVTQEDYIQ
+166 FYFNDKKLTQEDYVQ

-234 INLEEKN
+234 KNLEEKN

-266 NKGLYKD
+266 NKGLYKE

-288 QFAKQD
+288 QFAEQD
-294 SIKSLC
+294 AIKSLC
-300 EENLEGLKEQIKKV
+300 EENLEGLKEEIIKV
-314 ENEKKNEINEMKEN
+314 ENEKKNEISNMKEN
-328 ERELGNNKKNIENIM
+328 EKELGNSKKNVENIM
-343 KEELELQKDIDQKKN
+343 NEEMALQKELDQKKN
-358 KIKINE
+358 KIKITE
-364 QEIKKY
+364 DEIKKC
-370 ETDIFNNIS
+370 ETDIFNNVS
-379 VSNQLKDD
+379 VSNQLKED
-387 LKKKDSKKKSLLQ
+387 LKKKESKKKSLIQ
-400 EKLELSKEIKD
+400 EQSSISKDIKEIK
-411 LKKVLNT
+411 KILNT

-431 VTEFKSLSL
+431 ITEFKSLSL

-453 NNLELNSQNLFSKK
+453 NSLELSSQNLFSKK

-482 SMENDSNITSNEIE
+482 SAENIANANEQEID
-496 KMKENLSK
+496 KMKETLEK
-504 KEKKISDM
+504 KENKIKEM
-512 KKNYEKFEKKK
+512 KKNFEKGEKTRE
-523 DELSRQYQN
+523 ELTEKN
-532 IYNTLETKVTEL
+532 HKLVAELETKVTEL

-682 VLRERGF
+682 ILRSRGF

-700 RKNYI
+700 RRNYI

-726 DKIISQ
+726 DKIIEQ
-732 LKTDINKLTE
+732 LKKDIDDLTE
-742 DMKEVMIEQEKNEE
+742 ELKEVMIDQEKNEE
-756 ELRSMKKFI
+756 ELKQNKKFI

-770 YELLQN
+770 CELIRN

-782 ATHKK
+782 ATFKK
-787 QKDILKEKEKSI
+787 QKESLKDKEKAI
-799 KKLEKNINEVNSELD
+799 KKLEKNIAEVNSELES
-814 AINTEKNNLNE
+814 INSEKSDLTI

-834 FKSFMK
+834 FRNFMQ
-840 KYNLSNLDD
+840 KYNLSSLDD
-849 FEQFTIEKMNALSQ
+849 FEQFTIEKMNSLSQ

-868 ELKIFDI
+868 EVKILDI

-880 LLEETQK
+880 LMEESEK
-887 KIDDI
+887 KISEI
-892 EEEIDKIKEKKST
+892 EEEIEKIQNKKSE
-905 KEVEKKKLE
+905 KETEKKKLE
-914 TEYLKANN
+914 KEFTKSNN
-922 YLSEYKATN
+922 YLSEFKATN
-931 EDKINEIKNIQENIK
+931 ESKLAEIKTIQENIK
-946 KNNENIMK
+946 KGNENIMK

-965 QVEEKHK
+965 QVEQKHK
-972 IEVAMNNKNQLMKD
+972 IEVAMNNKSQLMKD
-986 IITDHNKLIKE
+986 IVTDHNKLIKE
-997 LDQNFQQYA
+997 LDQNFQEYA

-1013 DINQYLLKKDDKN
+1013 DINQYLLKN
-1026 DLNETDNINDMIMDY
+1026 DLNETNNIADIVMDY
-1041 SDIEKKQKI
+1041 SEIEKKNKI
-1050 EELTPEKIDQIISHK
+1050 EELTPEKIQQIITHK

-1094 EDKESKL
+1094 EEKENKL
-1101 NNEKKDVKK
+1101 NNEKKDLKK
-1110 KIEILVNEQEELKKE
+1110 KIETLVNEQEDLKKS
-1125 LSEIKEKRTKKFL
+1125 LAEIKEKRTKKFL
-1138 DFFNKLKENLKTLY
+1138 DFFNKLKENLKELY
-1152 SQLTTKDN
+1152 SKLTVKDN

-1232 LDQKHELMIE
+1232 LDQKHELMME
-1242 QLFKEKKNEYQIV
+1242 KLFNEKKNEYQIV

>member
-1 MPKAPK
+1 MPKTS
-7 NKSQKKSPIKK
+7 NKKSAKK
-18 TQKEDS
+18 STNKKGKKEKEK
-24 ISPSKDLSSDNI
+24 SPSKDNSSEKSNVSDNEY
-36 SQSDIE
+36 QSD
-42 SQLDYPGLK
+42 SPNLK
-51 LHKLILENFKSFQGK
+51 LHKLILENFKSFQGR

-108 LKELIYHPHNSSSS
+108 LKELIYHPQKSNSSS
-122 NKAQNCSVEIIFKR
+122 NKAQNCSVEIIFKTIDEKE
-136 NLKNPSQKLK
+136 NDKNKSQEEN
-146 TQSLDEISF
+146 EISF
-155 RRTVNASGSSS
+155 KRTVNSNGSSS
-166 FYFNDKKVTQEDYIQ
+166 FYFNNKKITQEEYLDKYI
-181 KLMDFSIPVNS
+181 KYSIPVNS
-192 MYFILGQGGVDSLF
+192 MFFILGQGGVDSLL

-214 QIIEV
+214 QIIEI
-219 LSGSYKYKERYDELV
+219 LSGSYKYKEKYDELV
-234 INLEEKN
+234 KLLEEKN

-257 KNKIKAQLE
+257 KNKIKAKIE
-266 NKGLYKD
+266 NKGLYKEH
-273 NINKIQNLMKKIYLY
+273 ISKIQSLMKKIYLY
-288 QFAKQD
+288 QFAEQD
-294 SIKSLC
+294 AIKSTC
-300 EENLEGLKEQIKKV
+300 EENLEGITEEIAKV
-314 ENEKKNEINEMKEN
+314 TNEKKEEINNMKEN
-328 ERELGNNKKNIENIM
+328 EHELSLNKKNIESIM
-343 KEELELQKDIDQKKN
+343 NEEMQLQKELDQKKN

-370 ETDIFNNIS
+370 ETDIFNSIS
-379 VSNQLKDD
+379 VCNQLKDD
-387 LKKKDSKKKSLLQ
+387 YKKKESKKKDLVKEQK
-400 EKLELSKEIKD
+400 EISKEIKEI
-411 LKKVLNT
+411 KKLLNT
-418 NIDESSS
+418 NIDENNS
-425 KLTKEQ
+425 KVTKEQ
-431 VTEFKSLSL
+431 ITEFKSLSL

-453 NNLELNSQNLFSKK
+453 NNIELNIQNLISKK
-467 TLLEKTLSQSEIEKN
+467 SLLEKTLSQGEIDRGAAESTANAISSEIIN
-482 SMENDSNITSNEIE
+482 
-496 KMKENLSK
+496 MKENLNN
-504 KEKKISDM
+504 KEKKIKEM
-512 KKNYEKFEKKK
+512 KKNYEKFEKNKE
-523 DELSRQYQN
+523 ELNHKYQN
-532 IYNTLETKVTEL
+532 TYTTLENKVTEL
-544 SNFKVENNE
+544 STFKVENSE

-578 KPLQKKFELSIK
+578 KPLQKKFELPIK

-677 PENIP
+677 PENIQT
-682 VLRERGF
+682 LRERGF

-726 DKIISQ
+726 DKIIEQ
-732 LKTDINKLTE
+732 LKKDIDKLSE
-742 DMKEVMIEQEKNEE
+742 DLKNIMLEQEKNEE
-756 ELRSMKKFI
+756 DLKNQKKFVN
-765 EEEKE
+765 EEKE
-770 YELLQN
+770 YELLKN

-782 ATHKK
+782 STHIK
-787 QKDILKEKEKSI
+787 QREILKEKEKLI
-799 KKLEKNINEVNSELD
+799 KNIDNSISETNNELKSLNND
-814 AINTEKNNLNE
+814 KNNIIDD
-825 SINNIKKQY
+825 INSIKKQY
-834 FKSFMK
+834 FKNFMK
-840 KYNLSNLDD
+840 KYDLDNLDD
-849 FEQFTIEKMNALSQ
+849 FKQFTIEKMNSLSQ
-863 ELKLK
+863 ELKIK
-868 ELKIFDI
+868 EVKLLDI
-875 ERKLK
+875 DRKLK
-880 LLEETQK
+880 IIGDIQT
-887 KIDDI
+887 KIDNI
-892 EEEIDKIKEKKST
+892 ENEIEKLKNLKNT
-905 KEVEKKKLE
+905 QEQEKKKGEDDLI
-914 TEYLKANN
+914 KSSN
-922 YLSEYKATN
+922 YLNEYKKTN
-931 EDKINEIKNIQENIK
+931 EAKLNEIKTIQDNIK

-954 LDERIRKLLKG
+954 LDERIRKLFKG
-965 QVEEKHK
+965 QVELKHK
-972 IEVAMNNKNQLMKD
+972 IEVAINNKRQLMKD
-986 IITDHNKLIKE
+986 IVTDHNKLIKE
-997 LDQNFQQYA
+997 LDQNLQEYA

-1013 DINQYLLKKDDKN
+1013 DINQYTLKNNLD
-1026 DLNETDNINDMIMDY
+1026 ETTKISDCVIDY
-1041 SDIEKKQKI
+1041 TDIEKKNKI
-1050 EELTPEKIDQIISHK
+1050 EELTPEKIQQIIAHK

-1083 ITFDKEEEKEL
+1083 ITFDKEEEKDL
-1094 EDKESKL
+1094 KDKEDKL

-1110 KIEILVNEQEELKKE
+1110 KIESLVNEQEEIKKE
-1125 LSEIKEKRTKKFL
+1125 LAEIKEKRTKKFL
-1138 DFFNKLKENLKTLY
+1138 EFFNKLKETLKDLY
-1152 SQLTTKDN
+1152 NKLTIKDN

-1170 SNEDEPYKGTVVY
+1170 SNEEEPFNGQVIY

-1232 LDQKHELMIE
+1232 LDQKHELMLE
-1242 QLFKEKKNEYQIV
+1242 KLFNDVKNNYQIV

-1276 KNLDSSVPISYDNK
+1276 KNMDTSVPISYDNK

>member
-1 MPKAPK
+1 MPKVPK
-7 NKSQKKSPIKK
+7 NKSAKKSQAKSS
-18 TQKEDS
+18 QKSNS
-24 ISPSKDLSSDNI
+24 IYPSKDISSDN
-36 SQSDIE
+36 SYQSDYEIQNE
-42 SQLDYPGLK
+42 LPNLK
-51 LHKLILENFKSFQGK
+51 LHKLILENFKSFHGR

-108 LKELIYHPHNSSSS
+108 LKELIYNPQSSSS
-122 NKAQNCSVEIIFKR
+122 KNQAQNCSVEIIFKR
-136 NLKNPSQKLK
+136 NLKNISQKLK
-146 TQSLDEISF
+146 TQALDEISF

-166 FYFNDKKVTQEDYIQ
+166 FYFNDKKVTQEDYVQ

-219 LSGSYKYKERYDELV
+219 LSGSYKYKEKYDELV
-234 INLEEKN
+234 KSLEDKN

-288 QFAKQD
+288 QFAEQD

-300 EENLEGLKEQIKKV
+300 EENLEGLKEEITKV
-314 ENEKKNEINEMKEN
+314 ENEKKNEINNMKEN
-328 ERELGNNKKNIENIM
+328 EKELGNNKKNIENIM
-343 KEELELQKDIDQKKN
+343 SEEMQLQKELDQKKN
-358 KIKINE
+358 KIKFNE
-364 QEIKKY
+364 EEIKKC

-379 VSNQLKDD
+379 VVNQLKDD
-387 LKKKDSKKKSLLQ
+387 LKKKETKKRALIQ
-400 EKLELSKEIKD
+400 EQTELSKDIKEIK
-411 LKKVLNT
+411 KILNT

-431 VTEFKSLSL
+431 ITEFKSLSL

-453 NNLELNSQNLFSKK
+453 SSLELSAQNLLSKK
-467 TLLEKTLSQSEIEKN
+467 NILEKSLSHSEEEKNAAEQSKNTMSSEIEKIKN
-482 SMENDSNITSNEIE
+482 
-496 KMKENLSK
+496 NLED
-504 KEKKISDM
+504 KEKKIKEM
-512 KKNYEKFEKKK
+512 KNNFEKSEKKK
-523 DELSRQYQN
+523 DELNHQQQN
-532 IYNTLETKVTEL
+532 IITELENKVTEL

-553 SRRRKKI
+553 SKRRKKI

-682 VLRERGF
+682 ILRQRGF

-705 SGGNYKNLERYNFIY
+705 SGGNYKNLDRYNFIY

-726 DKIISQ
+726 DKIIDQ
-732 LKTDINKLTE
+732 LKKDIDNLSEELK
-742 DMKEVMIEQEKNEE
+742 DVMIQQEKNEE
-756 ELRSMKKFI
+756 ELKLNKKFI

-770 YELLQN
+770 CEIIRN
-776 ELNNKE
+776 DLNNKE
-782 ATHKK
+782 VMNKK
-787 QKDILKEKEKSI
+787 LKDALKEKEKLI
-799 KKLEKNINEVNSELD
+799 KSLERNIAEVNEEL
-814 AINTEKNNLNE
+814 E
-825 SINNIKKQY
+825 SINSQKEDLTKSINSIKKQY
-834 FKSFMK
+834 FRNFMQ
-840 KYNLSNLDD
+840 KYNLSNLED
-849 FEQFTIEKMNALSQ
+849 FEQFTIEKMNSLSQ

-868 ELKIFDI
+868 EVKILDI
-875 ERKLK
+875 ERKLQ
-880 LLEETQK
+880 LIEETKK
-887 KIDDI
+887 KIEEI
-892 EEEIDKIKEKKST
+892 EEEIDSIKQKKSE
-905 KEVEKKKLE
+905 KELQRKKIESDYNKSN
-914 TEYLKANN
+914 K
-922 YLSEYKATN
+922 YLSEFKSTN
-931 EDKINEIKNIQENIK
+931 EAKLEEAKTLQENIK
-946 KNNENIMK
+946 KGNETIMK

-965 QVEEKHK
+965 QVEQKHK
-972 IEVAMNNKNQLMKD
+972 IEIAMTNKNQLMKD
-986 IITDHNKLIKE
+986 ILTDHNKLIKE

-1013 DINQYLLKKDDKN
+1013 DINQYLLKN
-1026 DLNETDNINDMIMDY
+1026 DLNETTNINDIVIDY
-1041 SDIEKKQKI
+1041 TDIEKKAKI
-1050 EELTPEKIDQIISHK
+1050 EELTPEKISQIIIHK

-1094 EDKESKL
+1094 EDKENKL
-1101 NNEKKDVKK
+1101 NNEKKDLKK
-1110 KIEILVNEQEELKKE
+1110 KIETLVNEQEELKKAFA
-1125 LSEIKEKRTKKFL
+1125 EIKEKRTKKFL
-1138 DFFNKLKENLKTLY
+1138 DFFNKLKENLKALY
-1152 SQLTTKDN
+1152 TQLTIKDN

-1170 SNEDEPYKGTVVY
+1170 SNEDEPYKGSVIY

-1211 LSSLQNIT
+1211 LNSLQQIT

-1232 LDQKHELMIE
+1232 LDQKHELMLE
-1242 QLFKEKKNEYQIV
+1242 KLFNEKKNEYQIV